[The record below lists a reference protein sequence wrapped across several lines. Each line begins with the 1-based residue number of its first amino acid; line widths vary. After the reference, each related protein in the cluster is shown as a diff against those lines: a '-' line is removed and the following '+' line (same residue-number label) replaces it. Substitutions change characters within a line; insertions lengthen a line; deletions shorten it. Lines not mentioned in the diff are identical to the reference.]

1 MTNKKLK
8 LAAMS
13 VALTACVAAQPM
25 AAHAVEGPDPAEDN
39 AAPQAEPVAES
50 STPAPVAEEGEK
62 QEKVGE
68 QEEFFPPPVN
78 EEAKSEEQAPAFGP
92 GTKTDDIIIDYK
104 PAEKPEEPGES
115 GKDGETDGSEG
126 SGETDETENPDGTY
140 VKGDVI
146 DNSKKDEATGKD
158 GKIGEATKEETPD
171 SSSST
176 TVVDPDAEVKKGDP
190 VVGKDEDGNT
200 TITTPTE
207 TTGTETTT
215 TTGTGKADSSTTIT
229 DTKKG
234 EEINLDDE
242 LGKDVRPDWKT
253 DKDAKL
259 GDYTVDKVEP
269 AKDGN
274 SKTLTLKKTSPTEEK
289 EMAAEDIAKLLDV
302 PEGGVE
308 KKEELDEEGNPKTTY
323 TLKKEEISTDENG
336 NTVTRVTYY
345 KITGNTVETTTE
357 TTLVLKVEKGTVDVN
372 NEDLT
377 TEIELPSI
385 TAKNTDET
393 KTDVIEI
400 SSEKLG
406 EMLQDEYYNNVT
418 GEYVYTENVDGKEY
432 TYKVKK
438 MEDSKPLTNAQ
449 LAERL
454 GEGFT
459 GDDNGVYYKGEKLT
473 FDQMEAV
480 RKTLSY
486 TVEVTEVTKTP
497 GQVEG
502 GQESIESAK
511 ETAKLEAIKAAL
523 TDAARNAGINVETDD
538 FKNQLNTIDPTG
550 KGQLNLSYTDADG
563 NVHTVTLRYNG
574 ATVSAPQ
581 PGTPDSSKDTE
592 TRKDV
597 TDNVITGT
605 AYVTGSNTWT
615 ESGSLNGTYVKP
627 GSGEL
632 PSLDGWTIASKDPE
646 KGTTTYKKEDTVTS
660 PDGTSTKITRTCT
673 ITESSASLSD
683 TEKEEIAWAELLNQ
697 HPEYK
702 NKDEL
707 KAAGYNINISSMDFS
722 GIKCVEWTIDEL
734 SESTKTDAK
743 DLNDKL
749 VIPGGKNWSI
759 DEKARTIT
767 VDGKTYDKVTK
778 TNDGYTCTVEDKNG
792 VKTTYTFTKQAGAP
806 LTPEEIQTALAGQYS
821 VSADSIRLNADG
833 KTATFTKGNET
844 ITVDYSTLSE
854 TLTVRKDVH
863 TSSSVTD
870 IIKDNKDLEK
880 AYDELWKQIQEIQSK
895 LLPGEEL
902 WIGNLEVTDK
912 TEKTDIIKYF
922 TTAISPE
929 NMSKD
934 ELIKAL
940 QEQERIAKNSTY
952 VANKGSDYEE
962 TKKNYYSGEKTD
974 EFKSFSKAPDGSKIE
989 VYWKLTWWGGYYYYT
1004 DANGQEVR
1012 VHSNTVHYE
1021 EQRDDIGHL
1030 DLASGSK
1037 LDLLPDKDDKV
1048 DQTDCVLVSK
1058 NLKLEWNYDAG
1069 NLVNGK
1075 GNQLVGLD
1083 SKISWDD
1090 EGGEG
1095 NGHYEYDRGTPNNC
1109 PDKSAYYKLTGTVAY
1124 DPIKENGSIK
1134 LYQGQRG
1141 DYWTPGIS
1149 AEDQAINA
1157 YLKATGSSKTAASLT
1172 KKERDAIVGTYVVQ
1186 IGTTG
1191 TNSTGESGYQVYLK
1205 SSELTAYGYM
1215 TRDANTCINST
1226 YKRQDGT
1233 WGYVGG
1239 YDLMISKLTQV
1250 SEGKVV
1256 GQTESTIKTITAPLS
1271 IRSSQDFANR
1281 LLELNK
1287 QTTTHKT
1294 SESATAYGE
1303 NTSGGFDGAYTQNKS
1318 ETVTGSGTGKGHYTT
1333 FTEVLK
1339 KLFTGSGSKEHDEG
1353 KVSYT
1358 YRTTDKVDTTPVS
1371 KETVTTTDAH
1381 VDYNYTSIETRTVT
1395 VNGEETV
1402 IVPPVTPPVDPDTPD
1417 GPVEDETP
1425 DEVMTPE
1432 TPELPAVQDAAPD
1445 EVVLPA
1451 EPELPAVQ
1459 DATAL
1464 PQTGVNWMAAL
1475 GMAFSGMLLTIA
1487 GAFASLKYKEKH

>member
-1 MTNKKLK
+1 M
-8 LAAMS
+8 
-13 VALTACVAAQPM
+13 
-25 AAHAVEGPDPAEDN
+25 
-39 AAPQAEPVAES
+39 
-50 STPAPVAEEGEK
+50 
-62 QEKVGE
+62 
-68 QEEFFPPPVN
+68 N

-92 GTKTDDIIIDYK
+92 GTKTDDITIDYK
-104 PAEKPEEPGES
+104 PAEKPEQPGKS
-115 GKDGETDGSEG
+115 GEDGEADGSEG

-158 GKIGEATKEETPD
+158 GKIGTATKEETPD

-234 EEINLDDE
+234 EEIDLDDE

-259 GDYTVDKVEP
+259 GGYTVDKVEP

-274 SKTLTLKKTSPTEEK
+274 SKTLTLKKTSEPETK
-289 EMAAEDIAKLLDV
+289 EMSAEDVAKLLDV
-302 PEGGVE
+302 PEDGVE
-308 KKEELDEEGNPKTTY
+308 KKTDDEGKTTY
-323 TLKKEEISTDENG
+323 ILKKEETSTDENG

-357 TTLVLKVEKGTVDVN
+357 TTLKLKVEKGTVDVD
-372 NEDLT
+372 EKDLT

-406 EMLQDEYYNNVT
+406 EMLKDEYYNNDT
-418 GEYVYTENVDGKEY
+418 GEYVYTETDANGKEY

-438 MEDSKPLTNAQ
+438 TEDTKPLTNKQ
-449 LAERL
+449 LADRL

-459 GDDNGVYYKGEKLT
+459 GDDNGVYYKGEKLNL
-473 FDQMEAV
+473 DQMEAV

-502 GQESIESAK
+502 GQESIKSAE

-523 TDAARNAGINVETDD
+523 TDAAKKTGINVDSED

-563 NVHTVTLRYNG
+563 NVHTVTLRYDG

-581 PGTPDSSKDTE
+581 PGSSDPSKDTE

-632 PSLDGWTIASKDPE
+632 PSFDGWTIASKDPE
-646 KGTTTYKKEDTVTS
+646 KGTTTYKKEETVTS

-722 GIKCVEWTIDEL
+722 GIKRVEWTIDTL
-734 SESTKTDAK
+734 SESTKTDTK

-759 DEKARTIT
+759 DENAGTIT
-767 VDGKTYDKVTK
+767 VDGNIYRNVTK
-778 TNDGYTCTVEDKNG
+778 TDDGYTCTVEDKNG

-902 WIGNLEVTDK
+902 WIGK
-912 TEKTDIIKYF
+912 TKIDSTTKKEDIIKYF
-922 TTAISPE
+922 TKAISPE

-989 VYWKLTWWGGYYYYT
+989 VYWKSTWLWYGYYYYT

-1012 VHSNTVHYE
+1012 VDNNTVHSE

-1037 LDLLPDKDDKV
+1037 LDLLPDEDGKV

-1075 GNQLVGLD
+1075 GNQPVGLD

-1090 EGGEG
+1090 EGGKG
-1095 NGHYEYDRGTPNNC
+1095 DGHYEYDRGNSNNC

-1149 AEDQAINA
+1149 AEDEAINA
-1157 YLKATGSSKTAASLT
+1157 YLKATGSNKTAASLT

-1239 YDLMISKLTQV
+1239 YDLMISELTQV

-1271 IRSSQDFANR
+1271 IRSSQDFAKR

-1287 QTTTHKT
+1287 QTTTTHKT
-1294 SESATAYGE
+1294 GEGATAYGE
-1303 NTSGGFDGAYTQNKS
+1303 NTSGDFDGTYTQKKS
-1318 ETVTGSGTGKGHYTT
+1318 ETVEGSGTGKGHYTT

-1339 KLFTGSGSKEHDEG
+1339 KIFSGSGSKEHDEG
-1353 KVSYT
+1353 SVSYT
-1358 YRTTDKVDTTPVS
+1358 HRTTDKVNTTPVS

-1381 VDYNYTSIETRTVT
+1381 VGYNYTSIETRTVT

-1402 IVPPVTPPVDPDTPD
+1402 IVPPVTPPET
-1417 GPVEDETP
+1417 PVEDETP
-1425 DEVMTPE
+1425 DEVVMTPE
-1432 TPELPAVQDAAPD
+1432 TPELPPVQDATPDAP
-1445 EVVLPA
+1445 VLPSDA
-1451 EPELPAVQ
+1451 VLPAVQ
-1459 DATAL
+1459 DAL

-1487 GAFASLKYKEKH
+1487 GAFASLRYKEKH

>member
-1 MTNKKLK
+1 MTNKNLK

-39 AAPQAEPVAES
+39 AAPQAEP
-50 STPAPVAEEGEK
+50 APVEGKTAEGEVEGEEEK
-62 QEKVGE
+62 QE
-68 QEEFFPPPVN
+68 EFVPPEN
-78 EEAKSEEQAPAFGP
+78 DEAKKDDQAPAFGP
-92 GTKTDDIIIDYK
+92 GTKTDDITIDYK
-104 PAEKPEEPGES
+104 PAEKPEEP
-115 GKDGETDGSEG
+115 
-126 SGETDETENPDGTY
+126 GETDETENPDGTY

-176 TVVDPDAEVKKGDP
+176 TVVDPDAEVKKGES

-207 TTGTETTT
+207 TTGTQTTT
-215 TTGTGKADSSTTIT
+215 TTGTGKADSETTIT
-229 DTKKG
+229 DTEKG
-234 EEINLDDE
+234 DKIDLNKE
-242 LGKDVRPDWKT
+242 LKNKDGEVDKPTWETKT
-253 DKDAKL
+253 DDKL
-259 GDYTVDKVEP
+259 GDYTVKEVEP
-269 AKDGN
+269 SEDGN
-274 SKTLTLKKTSPTEEK
+274 SKTLTLTKTDDSAPEK
-289 EMAAEDIAKLLDV
+289 EMSAEDIAKLLDV
-302 PEGGVE
+302 PEDGVE

-323 TLKKEEISTDENG
+323 TLKKEETSTDENG

-345 KITGNTVETTTE
+345 EITGNSVKTRTE
-357 TTLVLKVEKGTVDVN
+357 TTLKLKVEKGTVDVD
-372 NEDLT
+372 EKDLT

-406 EMLQDEYYNNVT
+406 EMLKDEYYNNDT
-418 GEYVYTENVDGKEY
+418 GEYVYTETDANGKEY

-438 MEDSKPLTNAQ
+438 TEDTKQLTNEQ
-449 LAERL
+449 LANRL

-459 GDDNGVYYKGEKLT
+459 ADANGVYYKGEKLN

-502 GQESIESAK
+502 GQESIKSAE

-563 NVHTVTLRYNG
+563 NVHTVTLRYDG

-581 PGTPDSSKDTE
+581 PGSSDPSKDTE

-605 AYVTGSNTWT
+605 AYVNGSNTWT

-627 GSGEL
+627 GSGKL
-632 PSLDGWTIASKDPE
+632 PSLDGWTVDINDPE
-646 KGTTTYKKEDTVTS
+646 KGTTIYKKEDTVTL
-660 PDGTSTKITRTCT
+660 PDGTITKITRTCT

-702 NKDEL
+702 SKDEL

-722 GIKCVEWTIDEL
+722 GIKRVEWTIDEL

-759 DEKARTIT
+759 DEKAGTIT

-870 IIKDNKDLEK
+870 IIKDDKDLEK

-895 LLPGEEL
+895 LQPGEEL

-952 VANKGSDYEE
+952 VANAGSKYEE
-962 TKKNYYSGEKTD
+962 TKKNYYSGET
-974 EFKSFSKAPDGSKIE
+974 ESKYYYQPWGGSKIE
-989 VYWKLTWWGGYYYYT
+989 VTPAGQPGWYYYT
-1004 DANGQEVR
+1004 NDKGEKEYVPWWDVERQDTRN
-1012 VHSNTVHYE
+1012 
-1021 EQRDDIGHL
+1021 DIGHL

-1037 LDLLPDKDDKV
+1037 LDLLPDKDGKV

-1058 NLKLEWNYDAG
+1058 DLKLEWNYDAG

-1075 GNQLVGLD
+1075 GNQTVGLD

-1090 EGGEG
+1090 EGGKG
-1095 NGHYEYDRGTPNNC
+1095 NGHYEYDRGDPNNN

-1134 LYQGQRG
+1134 LYQGG
-1141 DYWTPGIS
+1141 YDGWHWVS

-1157 YLKATGSSKTAASLT
+1157 YLKATGSNKTAANLS
-1172 KKERDAIVGTYVVQ
+1172 KKERDAIVGTYVVK
-1186 IGTTG
+1186 IGTTD

-1205 SSELTAYGYM
+1205 TSELTAYGYM

-1303 NTSGGFDGAYTQNKS
+1303 NTSGGFNGAYTQDKS

-1339 KLFTGSGSKEHDEG
+1339 KLFSGKGETSYDTGS
-1353 KVSYT
+1353 VSYS
-1358 YRTTDKVDTTPVS
+1358 YRTTDKVNTTPVS

-1402 IVPPVTPPVDPDTPD
+1402 IVPPVTPPET
-1417 GPVEDETP
+1417 PVEDETP
-1425 DEVMTPE
+1425 DEVVTPE
-1432 TPELPAVQDAAPD
+1432 TPELPP
-1445 EVVLPA
+1445 
-1451 EPELPAVQ
+1451 VQ
-1459 DATAL
+1459 DATPDDAETPVNPENPSNPPVQDATPDSTVAAL
-1464 PQTGVNWMAAL
+1464 PKTGVNWFTALAMAL
-1475 GMAFSGMLLTIA
+1475 SGMALTVA
-1487 GAFASLKYKEKH
+1487 GAFTSLFAKSKH

>member
-1 MTNKKLK
+1 M
-8 LAAMS
+8 
-13 VALTACVAAQPM
+13 
-25 AAHAVEGPDPAEDN
+25 
-39 AAPQAEPVAES
+39 
-50 STPAPVAEEGEK
+50 
-62 QEKVGE
+62 
-68 QEEFFPPPVN
+68 N
-78 EEAKSEEQAPAFGP
+78 EEAKKDDQAPAFGP
-92 GTKTDDIIIDYK
+92 GTKTNDIIIDYK
-104 PAEKPEEPGES
+104 PAEKPEEPGKS
-115 GKDGETDGSEG
+115 GEDGETDGSEG

-146 DNSKKDEATGKD
+146 DNSKKDEA
-158 GKIGEATKEETPD
+158 
-171 SSSST
+171 
-176 TVVDPDAEVKKGDP
+176 
-190 VVGKDEDGNT
+190 
-200 TITTPTE
+200 
-207 TTGTETTT
+207 TGTETTT

-269 AKDGN
+269 AEDGN
-274 SKTLTLKKTSPTEEK
+274 SKELTLKKTSEPETK
-289 EMAAEDIAKLLDV
+289 EMSAEDVAKLLDV

-308 KKEELDEEGNPKTTY
+308 KKTDNEGNTTY
-323 TLKKEEISTDENG
+323 TLKKEETSTDENG

-345 KITGNTVETTTE
+345 EITGNTVKTTTE
-357 TTLVLKVEKGTVDVN
+357 TTLKLKVEKGTVDVDDK
-372 NEDLT
+372 DLT
-377 TEIELPSI
+377 TKVELPSI

-406 EMLQDEYYNNVT
+406 EMLKDEYYNNVT

-438 MEDSKPLTNAQ
+438 TENTKPLTHAQ
-449 LAERL
+449 LADRL

-459 GDDNGVYYKGEKLT
+459 GDDNGVYYKGEKLNL
-473 FDQMEAV
+473 DQMEAV

-502 GQESIESAK
+502 GQESIKSAE

-523 TDAARNAGINVETDD
+523 TDAAKKTGINVDSED

-574 ATVSAPQ
+574 ATVSTDL
-581 PGTPDSSKDTE
+581 GTPDSSKDTE
-592 TRKDV
+592 TREDVKDYTV
-597 TDNVITGT
+597 TGT

-615 ESGSLNGTYVKP
+615 ESDSLNGTYVKP

-646 KGTTTYKKEDTVTS
+646 KGTTTYKKEETVTS

-683 TEKEEIAWAELLNQ
+683 AEKEEIAWKELQ
-697 HPEYK
+697 
-702 NKDEL
+702 NKTGKD
-707 KAAGYNINISSMDFS
+707 KATLLQEGYSIDIGSMDFS
-722 GIKCVEWTIDEL
+722 GIKRVEWTIDTL
-734 SESTKTDAK
+734 SESTKTDTK

-767 VDGKTYDKVTK
+767 VDGKTYDNVTK

-806 LTPEEIQTALAGQYS
+806 LTPDEIQTALAGQYS

-833 KTATFTKGNET
+833 KTATFTKGDET

-863 TSSSVTD
+863 TSSSVTG
-870 IIKDNKDLEK
+870 IIKDDKDLEK

-895 LLPGEEL
+895 LQPGEEL
-902 WIGNLEVTDK
+902 RIGETKIDSTTK
-912 TEKTDIIKYF
+912 KEDIIKYF
-922 TTAISPE
+922 TKAISPD

-962 TKKNYYSGEKTD
+962 TKKNYYSGEKTG
-974 EFKSFSKAPDGSKIE
+974 EFKYFSKAPDGSKIE
-989 VYWKLTWWGGYYYYT
+989 VYWKSTWGWNGYYYYT
-1004 DANGQEVR
+1004 DANGHEVR
-1012 VHSNTVHYE
+1012 VDSNTVHSE

-1037 LDLLPDKDDKV
+1037 LDLLPDEDGKV
-1048 DQTDCVLVSK
+1048 NQTDCVLVSK

-1069 NLVNGK
+1069 KLVNGK
-1075 GNQLVGLD
+1075 DNQTVGLD

-1095 NGHYEYDRGTPNNC
+1095 SGHYEYDRGNRNNN

-1124 DPIKENGSIK
+1124 DPIKDKDGSIK
-1134 LYQGQRG
+1134 LYQGQWG
-1141 DYWTPGIS
+1141 DYWNPGIS
-1149 AEDQAINA
+1149 AEDEAINA
-1157 YLKATGSSKTAASLT
+1157 YLKATGSSKTYRDLT
-1172 KKERDAIVGTYVVQ
+1172 TKERNAIVGTYVVK

-1215 TRDANTCINST
+1215 SRDANTCINST

-1239 YDLMISKLTQV
+1239 YDLMISELTQV

-1271 IRSSQDFANR
+1271 IRSSQDFAKR

-1287 QTTTHKT
+1287 QTTTTHKT
-1294 SESATAYGE
+1294 GEGATAYGE
-1303 NTSGGFDGAYTQNKS
+1303 NTSGDFDGTYTQKKS
-1318 ETVTGSGTGKGHYTT
+1318 ETVEGSGTGKGHYTT

-1339 KLFTGSGSKEHDEG
+1339 KIFSGSGSKEHDEG
-1353 KVSYT
+1353 SVSYT
-1358 YRTTDKVDTTPVS
+1358 HRTTDKVNTTPVS

-1381 VDYNYTSIETRTVT
+1381 VGYNYTSIETRKVT

-1425 DEVMTPE
+1425 DEVVTPE
-1432 TPELPAVQDAAPD
+1432 TPELPPVQDATPDAP
-1445 EVVLPA
+1445 VLPSDA
-1451 EPELPAVQ
+1451 VLPAVQ
-1459 DATAL
+1459 DAL

>member
-1 MTNKKLK
+1 M
-8 LAAMS
+8 
-13 VALTACVAAQPM
+13 
-25 AAHAVEGPDPAEDN
+25 
-39 AAPQAEPVAES
+39 
-50 STPAPVAEEGEK
+50 
-62 QEKVGE
+62 
-68 QEEFFPPPVN
+68 N

-92 GTKTDDIIIDYK
+92 GTKTDDITIDYK
-104 PAEKPEEPGES
+104 PAAKPEEPGE
-115 GKDGETDGSEG
+115 
-126 SGETDETENPDGTY
+126 TDEPETPGDTHL
-140 VKGDVI
+140 KGDVI

-176 TVVDPDAEVKKGDP
+176 TVVDPDAEVKKGES

-234 EEINLDDE
+234 EEIDLDDE
-242 LGKDVRPDWKT
+242 LGKDVRPDWET

-259 GDYTVDKVEP
+259 GGYTVDKVEP

-302 PEGGVE
+302 PEDGLE
-308 KKEELDEEGNPKTTY
+308 KKTDDEGNTTY
-323 TLKKEEISTDENG
+323 TLKKEETSTDENG

-345 KITGNTVETTTE
+345 EITGNSVKTRTE
-357 TTLVLKVEKGTVDVN
+357 TTLVLKVEKGTVDVDDK
-372 NEDLT
+372 DLT
-377 TEIELPSI
+377 TKVELPSI

-406 EMLQDEYYNNVT
+406 EMLKDEYYNNVT

-438 MEDSKPLTNAQ
+438 TENTKPLTHAQ
-449 LAERL
+449 LADRL

-459 GDDNGVYYKGEKLT
+459 GDDNGVYYKGEKLNL
-473 FDQMEAV
+473 DQMEAV

-502 GQESIESAK
+502 GQASIDKANND
-511 ETAKLEAIKAAL
+511 AKLEAIKAAL
-523 TDAARNAGINVETDD
+523 TDAAKKTGINVDSED

-574 ATVSAPQ
+574 ATVSTDL
-581 PGTPDSSKDTE
+581 GTPDSSKDTE
-592 TRKDV
+592 TREDVKDYTV
-597 TDNVITGT
+597 TGT

-615 ESGSLNGTYVKP
+615 ESDSLNGTYVKP

-646 KGTTTYKKEDTVTS
+646 KGTTTYKKEETVTS

-683 TEKEEIAWAELLNQ
+683 AEKEEIAWKELQ
-697 HPEYK
+697 
-702 NKDEL
+702 NKTGKD
-707 KAAGYNINISSMDFS
+707 KATLLQEGYSIDIGSMDFS
-722 GIKCVEWTIDEL
+722 GIKRVEWTIDTL
-734 SESTKTDAK
+734 SESTKTDTK

-759 DEKARTIT
+759 DENAGTIT
-767 VDGKTYDKVTK
+767 VDGNIYRNVTK
-778 TNDGYTCTVEDKNG
+778 TDDGYTCTVEDKNG
-792 VKTTYTFTKQAGAP
+792 VKTTYTFTKKAGAP

-833 KTATFTKGNET
+833 KTATFTKGDET

-863 TSSSVTD
+863 TSSSVTG
-870 IIKDNKDLEK
+870 IIKDDKDLEK

-895 LLPGEEL
+895 LQPGEEL
-902 WIGNLEVTDK
+902 RIGETKIDSTTK
-912 TEKTDIIKYF
+912 KEDIIKYF
-922 TTAISPE
+922 TKAISPD

-962 TKKNYYSGEKTD
+962 TKKNYYSGEKTG
-974 EFKSFSKAPDGSKIE
+974 EFKYFSKAPDGSKIE
-989 VYWKLTWWGGYYYYT
+989 VYWKSTWGWNGYYYYT

-1012 VHSNTVHYE
+1012 VHSNTVHSE

-1037 LDLLPDKDDKV
+1037 LDLLPDEDGKV
-1048 DQTDCVLVSK
+1048 NQTDCVLVSK

-1069 NLVNGK
+1069 KLVNGK
-1075 GNQLVGLD
+1075 DNQTVGLD

-1095 NGHYEYDRGTPNNC
+1095 SGHYEYDRGNRNNN

-1149 AEDQAINA
+1149 AEDEAINA
-1157 YLKATGSSKTAASLT
+1157 YLKATGSNKTAASLT

-1239 YDLMISKLTQV
+1239 YDLMISELTQV

-1271 IRSSQDFANR
+1271 IRSSQDFAKR

-1287 QTTTHKT
+1287 QTTTTHKT
-1294 SESATAYGE
+1294 GEGATAYGE
-1303 NTSGGFDGAYTQNKS
+1303 NTSGDFDGTYTQKKS
-1318 ETVTGSGTGKGHYTT
+1318 ETVEGSGTGKGHYTT

-1339 KLFTGSGSKEHDEG
+1339 KIFSGSGSKEHDEG
-1353 KVSYT
+1353 SVSYT
-1358 YRTTDKVDTTPVS
+1358 HRTTDKVNTTPVS

-1381 VDYNYTSIETRTVT
+1381 VGYNYTSIETRTVT

-1402 IVPPVTPPVDPDTPD
+1402 IVPPVTPPET
-1417 GPVEDETP
+1417 PVEDETP
-1425 DEVMTPE
+1425 DEVVTPE
-1432 TPELPAVQDAAPD
+1432 TPKLPPVQDATPDAPVLPSDAVLPAVQD
-1445 EVVLPA
+1445 
-1451 EPELPAVQ
+1451 
-1459 DATAL
+1459 AL

>member
-25 AAHAVEGPDPAEDN
+25 AAHAVEGPDSVEDN
-39 AAPQAEPVAES
+39 AAPQAEP
-50 STPAPVAEEGEK
+50 APVEGKTAEGEVEGEEGK
-62 QEKVGE
+62 
-68 QEEFFPPPVN
+68 QEEFVPPVN
-78 EEAKSEEQAPAFGP
+78 DEAKKDDQAPAFGP
-92 GTKTDDIIIDYK
+92 DTKTDDIIIDYK
-104 PAEKPEEPGES
+104 PAEKPEEPGKS
-115 GKDGETDGSEG
+115 GEDGEADGSEG

-190 VVGKDEDGNT
+190 VVGKDEDGNP

-207 TTGTETTT
+207 TTGTQTTT

-253 DKDAKL
+253 DKDATL
-259 GDYTVDKVEP
+259 GDYTVKEVEP
-269 AKDGN
+269 SEDGN
-274 SKTLTLKKTSPTEEK
+274 SKTLTLKKTSPTEKK

-302 PEGGVE
+302 PEDGVE
-308 KKEELDEEGNPKTTY
+308 KKTDDEGKTTY
-323 TLKKEEISTDENG
+323 ILKKEETSTDENG

-345 KITGNTVETTTE
+345 EITGNTVETTTE
-357 TTLVLKVEKGTVDVN
+357 TTLKLKVEKGTVDVD

-377 TEIELPSI
+377 TEIKLPSI

-406 EMLQDEYYNNVT
+406 EMLKDEYYNNDT
-418 GEYVYTENVDGKEY
+418 GEYVYTETDANGKEY

-438 MEDSKPLTNAQ
+438 AEDTKQLTNEQ
-449 LAERL
+449 LANRL

-459 GDDNGVYYKGEKLT
+459 ADDNGVYYKGEKLT
-473 FDQMEAV
+473 FDQMKAV

-538 FKNQLNTIDPTG
+538 FKNRLNTIDPTG

-563 NVHTVTLRYNG
+563 NVHTVTLRYDG

-581 PGTPDSSKDTE
+581 PGSSDPSKDTE

-605 AYVTGSNTWT
+605 AYVNGSNTWT

-646 KGTTTYKKEDTVTS
+646 KGTTTYKKEETVTS

-673 ITESSASLSD
+673 ITESSAPLSD
-683 TEKEEIAWAELLNQ
+683 TEKEEIAWKALQ
-697 HPEYK
+697 
-702 NKDEL
+702 NKTGKD
-707 KAAGYNINISSMDFS
+707 KATLIQEGYSIDIGSMDFS
-722 GIKCVEWTIDEL
+722 GIKRVEWTIDEL
-734 SESTKTDAK
+734 SESTKKDAK
-743 DLNDKL
+743 DLHDKL

-759 DEKARTIT
+759 DEKAGTIT

-821 VSADSIRLNADG
+821 VSADSIQLNAAD

-870 IIKDNKDLEK
+870 IIKDNKDLEE
-880 AYDELWKQIQEIQSK
+880 AYDALWKQIQEIRSK
-895 LLPGEEL
+895 LQPGEEL
-902 WIGNLEVTDK
+902 WIGK
-912 TEKTDIIKYF
+912 TKIDSTTKKEDIIKYF
-922 TTAISPE
+922 TKAISPE

-940 QEQERIAKNSTY
+940 QEQERIAKSSTY

-974 EFKSFSKAPDGSKIE
+974 EFKHFSKAPDGSKIE
-989 VYWKLTWWGGYYYYT
+989 VYWKSTWLWYGYYYYT

-1012 VHSNTVHYE
+1012 VDNNTVHSE

-1037 LDLLPDKDDKV
+1037 LDLLPDKDGKV

-1069 NLVNGK
+1069 KLVNGK
-1075 GNQLVGLD
+1075 DNQTVGLD

-1095 NGHYEYDRGTPNNC
+1095 SGHYEYDRGNRNNN

-1124 DPIKENGSIK
+1124 DPIKDKDGSIK
-1134 LYQGQRG
+1134 LYQGQWG
-1141 DYWTPGIS
+1141 DYWNPGIS
-1149 AEDQAINA
+1149 AEDEAINA
-1157 YLKATGSSKTAASLT
+1157 YLKATGSSKTYRDLT
-1172 KKERDAIVGTYVVQ
+1172 TKERNAIVGTYVVK
-1186 IGTTG
+1186 IGTTD

-1205 SSELTAYGYM
+1205 TSELTAYGYM
-1215 TRDANTCINST
+1215 SRDANTCINST
-1226 YKRQDGT
+1226 YKRQTNSWD
-1233 WGYVGG
+1233 YVGG

-1294 SESATAYGE
+1294 SERATAYGE
-1303 NTSGGFDGAYTQNKS
+1303 NTSGGFNGAYTQDKS

-1339 KLFTGSGSKEHDEG
+1339 KLFSGKGDTSYDTGS
-1353 KVSYT
+1353 VSYT
-1358 YRTTDKVDTTPVS
+1358 HRTTDHVDTTPVS

-1395 VNGEETV
+1395 VDGEETV
-1402 IVPPVTPPVDPDTPD
+1402 IVPPVDPDTPD

-1425 DEVMTPE
+1425 DEVVTPE

>member
-25 AAHAVEGPDPAEDN
+25 AAHAVEGPDSVEDN

-68 QEEFFPPPVN
+68 QEEFTPPRVN

-92 GTKTDDIIIDYK
+92 GTKTDDITIDYK
-104 PAEKPEEPGES
+104 PAAKPEEPGKS
-115 GKDGETDGSEG
+115 GEDGEADGSEG

-242 LGKDVRPDWKT
+242 LGQDVRPDWKT
-253 DKDAKL
+253 DKDDKL
-259 GDYTVDKVEP
+259 GGYTVDKVEP
-269 AKDGN
+269 AEDGN
-274 SKTLTLKKTSPTEEK
+274 SKELTLKKTSEPETK
-289 EMAAEDIAKLLDV
+289 EMSAEDVAKLLDV

-345 KITGNTVETTTE
+345 KVNGNTVTTTTE
-357 TTLVLKVEKGTVDVN
+357 TTLVLKVEKGTVDVDN
-372 NEDLT
+372 KDLT
-377 TEIELPSI
+377 TKVELPSI

-418 GEYVYTENVDGKEY
+418 GEYVYTETDANGKEY

-438 MEDSKPLTNAQ
+438 TEDTKPLTNKQ
-449 LAERL
+449 LADRL

-459 GDDNGVYYKGEKLT
+459 GDDNGVYYKGEKLNL
-473 FDQMEAV
+473 DQMEAV

-502 GQESIESAK
+502 GQESIKSAE

-538 FKNQLNTIDPTG
+538 FKNQLNTIDSTG

-563 NVHTVTLRYNG
+563 NVHTVTLRYDG

-581 PGTPDSSKDTE
+581 PGSSDPSKDTE

-627 GSGEL
+627 GSGKL
-632 PSLDGWTIASKDPE
+632 PSLDGWTVDINDPE
-646 KGTTTYKKEDTVTS
+646 KGTTIYKKEDTVTL

-722 GIKCVEWTIDEL
+722 GIKRVEWTIDEL

-759 DEKARTIT
+759 DEKAGTIT

-833 KTATFTKGNET
+833 KTATFTKGDET

-940 QEQERIAKNSTY
+940 QEQERIAKSSTY

-989 VYWKLTWWGGYYYYT
+989 VYWKWTRWGGYYYYT

-1012 VHSNTVHYE
+1012 VHSNTVHSE

-1037 LDLLPDKDDKV
+1037 LDLLPDKDGNV

-1058 NLKLEWNYDAG
+1058 DLKLEWNYDAG
-1069 NLVNGK
+1069 KLVNGK
-1075 GNQLVGLD
+1075 DNQTVGLD

-1090 EGGEG
+1090 EGGKG
-1095 NGHYEYDRGTPNNC
+1095 NGHYEYDRGNPNNC

-1124 DPIKENGSIK
+1124 DPIKENGNIK
-1134 LYQGQRG
+1134 LYQGG
-1141 DYWTPGIS
+1141 FDDYWYWVS

-1157 YLKATGSSKTAASLT
+1157 YLKATGSNKTAASLT
-1172 KKERDAIVGTYVVQ
+1172 KKERDAIVGTYVVK

-1205 SSELTAYGYM
+1205 TSELTAYGYM

-1303 NTSGGFDGAYTQNKS
+1303 NTSGGFNGAYTQDKS

-1339 KLFTGSGSKEHDEG
+1339 KLFSGKGETSYDTGS
-1353 KVSYT
+1353 VSYS
-1358 YRTTDKVDTTPVS
+1358 YRTTDKVNTTPVS

-1402 IVPPVTPPVDPDTPD
+1402 IVPPVTPPET
-1417 GPVEDETP
+1417 PVEDETP
-1425 DEVMTPE
+1425 DEVVTPE
-1432 TPELPAVQDAAPD
+1432 TPELPPVQDATPDDAAP
-1445 EVVLPA
+1445 ETPVLPSDA
-1451 EPELPAVQ
+1451 VLPAVQ
-1459 DATAL
+1459 DAL

>member
-25 AAHAVEGPDPAEDN
+25 AAHAVEGPDSVEDN

-62 QEKVGE
+62 QEEAGE
-68 QEEFFPPPVN
+68 QEEFTPPRMN
-78 EEAKSEEQAPAFGP
+78 EEAKKDDQAPAFGP
-92 GTKTDDIIIDYK
+92 GTKTDDITIDYK
-104 PAEKPEEPGES
+104 PAEKPEEPGE
-115 GKDGETDGSEG
+115 
-126 SGETDETENPDGTY
+126 TDEPETPGDTHL
-140 VKGDVI
+140 KGDVI

-158 GKIGEATKEETPD
+158 GKIGTATKEETPD

-259 GDYTVDKVEP
+259 GGYTVDKVEP
-269 AKDGN
+269 AEDGN
-274 SKTLTLKKTSPTEEK
+274 SKELTLKKTSPTEEK

-308 KKEELDEEGNPKTTY
+308 KKTDDEGNTTY
-323 TLKKEEISTDENG
+323 TLKKEETSTDENG

-345 KITGNTVETTTE
+345 EITGNSVKTTTE
-357 TTLVLKVEKGTVDVN
+357 TTLKLKVEKGTETKKDQ
-372 NEDLT
+372 DLS
-377 TEIELPSI
+377 TEAELPDSI
-385 TAKNTDET
+385 TVKNGKSELKVSKDILEKALDNGGTYTDTDKNITYTVT
-393 KTDVIEI
+393 KKEE
-400 SSEKLG
+400 SSTKLSN
-406 EMLQDEYYNNVT
+406 E
-418 GEYVYTENVDGKEY
+418 
-432 TYKVKK
+432 
-438 MEDSKPLTNAQ
+438 Q
-449 LAERL
+449 LAKRL
-454 GEGFT
+454 GDGFT
-459 GDDNGVYYKGEKLT
+459 YNAADDSISYKGEKLT
-473 FDQMEAV
+473 ISQNDV
-480 RKTLSY
+480 YRKLLSY
-486 TVEVTEVTKTP
+486 DVTVTETIKNE

-502 GQESIESAK
+502 GQASIDKANND
-511 ETAKLEAIKAAL
+511 AKLEAIKAAL
-523 TDAARNAGINVETDD
+523 TDAAKKTGINVDSED

-563 NVHTVTLRYNG
+563 NVHTVTLCYDG
-574 ATVSAPQ
+574 ATVSAPE
-581 PGTPDSSKDTE
+581 PGSSDPSKNTE
-592 TRKDV
+592 TREDIKDYTV
-597 TDNVITGT
+597 TGT

-632 PSLDGWTIASKDPE
+632 PSLEGWTFDGIDTE
-646 KGTTTYKKEDTVTS
+646 KGTTTYKKEETVTS

-673 ITESSASLSD
+673 IKESSASLTD
-683 TEKEEIAWAELLNQ
+683 AEKEEIAWKELQ
-697 HPEYK
+697 
-702 NKDEL
+702 NKSGKD
-707 KAAGYNINISSMDFS
+707 KATLLQEGYSIDIGSMDFS
-722 GIKCVEWTIDEL
+722 GIKRVEWTIDTL
-734 SESTKTDAK
+734 SESTKTDTK

-759 DEKARTIT
+759 DENAGTIT
-767 VDGKTYDKVTK
+767 VDGNIYRNVTK
-778 TNDGYTCTVEDKNG
+778 TDDGYTCTVEDKNG
-792 VKTTYTFTKQAGAP
+792 VKTTYTFTKKAGAP

-833 KTATFTKGNET
+833 KTATFTKGDET

-863 TSSSVTD
+863 TSSSVTG
-870 IIKDNKDLEK
+870 IIKDDKDLEK

-895 LLPGEEL
+895 LQPGEEL
-902 WIGNLEVTDK
+902 WIGK
-912 TEKTDIIKYF
+912 TKIDSTTQKEDIIKYF
-922 TTAISPE
+922 TKAISPE

-940 QEQERIAKNSTY
+940 QEQERIAKSSTY

-962 TKKNYYSGEKTD
+962 TKKNYYSGEKTG
-974 EFKSFSKAPDGSKIE
+974 EFKYFSKAPDGSKIE
-989 VYWKLTWWGGYYYYT
+989 VYWKSTWGWNGYYYYT
-1004 DANGQEVR
+1004 DANGHEVR
-1012 VHSNTVHYE
+1012 VDSNTVHSE
-1021 EQRDDIGHL
+1021 EQRDDIKHL

-1037 LDLLPDKDDKV
+1037 LDLLPDKDGKV

-1069 NLVNGK
+1069 KLVNGK
-1075 GNQLVGLD
+1075 DNQTVGLD

-1095 NGHYEYDRGTPNNC
+1095 SGHYEYDRGNRNNN

-1124 DPIKENGSIK
+1124 DPIKDKDGSIK
-1134 LYQGQRG
+1134 LYQGQWG
-1141 DYWTPGIS
+1141 DYWNPGIS
-1149 AEDQAINA
+1149 AEDEAINA
-1157 YLKATGSSKTAASLT
+1157 YLKATGSSKTYRDLT
-1172 KKERDAIVGTYVVQ
+1172 TKERNAIVGTYVVK

-1215 TRDANTCINST
+1215 SRDANTCINST

-1239 YDLMISKLTQV
+1239 YDLMISELTQV
-1250 SEGKVV
+1250 SEGKVI

-1271 IRSSQDFANR
+1271 IRSSQDFAKR

-1287 QTTTHKT
+1287 QTTTTHKT
-1294 SESATAYGE
+1294 GEGATAYGE
-1303 NTSGGFDGAYTQNKS
+1303 NTSGDFDGAYTQKKS
-1318 ETVTGSGTGKGHYTT
+1318 ETVEGSGTGKGHYTT

-1339 KLFTGSGSKEHDEG
+1339 KIFSGSGSKEHDEG
-1353 KVSYT
+1353 SVSYT
-1358 YRTTDKVDTTPVS
+1358 HRTTDKVNTTPVS

-1402 IVPPVTPPVDPDTPD
+1402 IVPPVTPPET
-1417 GPVEDETP
+1417 PVEDETP
-1425 DEVMTPE
+1425 DEVVTPE
-1432 TPELPAVQDAAPD
+1432 TPELPPVQDATPDAP
-1445 EVVLPA
+1445 VLPSDA
-1451 EPELPAVQ
+1451 VLPAVQ
-1459 DATAL
+1459 DAL

>member
-25 AAHAVEGPDPAEDN
+25 AAHAVEGPDSVEDN
-39 AAPQAEPVAES
+39 AAPQAEPVVES

-68 QEEFFPPPVN
+68 QEEFTPPVN

-92 GTKTDDIIIDYK
+92 GIKTDDITIDYK
-104 PAEKPEEPGES
+104 PAAKPEEPGE
-115 GKDGETDGSEG
+115 
-126 SGETDETENPDGTY
+126 TDEPETPGDTHL
-140 VKGDVI
+140 KGDVI
-146 DNSKKDEATGKD
+146 DNSKKDEATGED
-158 GKIGEATKEETPD
+158 GKIGTATKEETPD

-269 AKDGN
+269 AEDGN
-274 SKTLTLKKTSPTEEK
+274 SKELTLKKTSPTEEK

-308 KKEELDEEGNPKTTY
+308 KKTDNEGNTTY
-323 TLKKEEISTDENG
+323 TLKKEETSTDENG

-345 KITGNTVETTTE
+345 EITGNSVKTRTE
-357 TTLVLKVEKGTVDVN
+357 TTLKLKVEKGTVDVD
-372 NEDLT
+372 EKDLT
-377 TEIELPSI
+377 TKVELPSI

-406 EMLQDEYYNNVT
+406 EMLKDEYYNNVT

-438 MEDSKPLTNAQ
+438 TENTKPLTNEQ
-449 LAERL
+449 LANRL

-459 GDDNGVYYKGEKLT
+459 ADANGVYYKGEKLNL
-473 FDQMEAV
+473 DQMEAV

-486 TVEVTEVTKTP
+486 TVAVTEITKNE

-502 GQESIESAK
+502 GQESIKSAE

-523 TDAARNAGINVETDD
+523 TDAAKKTGINVDSED

-550 KGQLNLSYTDADG
+550 KGQLNLSYTDVDG
-563 NVHTVTLRYNG
+563 NVHTVTLRYDG

-581 PGTPDSSKDTE
+581 PGSSDPSKNTE
-592 TRKDV
+592 TREDVKDNTV
-597 TDNVITGT
+597 TGT

-627 GSGEL
+627 GSGKL

-646 KGTTTYKKEDTVTS
+646 KGTTTYKKEETVTS

-673 ITESSASLSD
+673 ITESSASLTD
-683 TEKEEIAWAELLNQ
+683 TEKEEIAWKELQ
-697 HPEYK
+697 
-702 NKDEL
+702 NKTGKD
-707 KAAGYNINISSMDFS
+707 KATLLQEGYSIDIGSMDFS
-722 GIKCVEWTIDEL
+722 GIKRVEWTIDTL
-734 SESTKTDAK
+734 SESTKTDTK

-759 DEKARTIT
+759 DENAGTIT
-767 VDGKTYDKVTK
+767 VDGNIYRNVTK

-792 VKTTYTFTKQAGAP
+792 VKTTYTFTKKAGAP

-833 KTATFTKGNET
+833 KTATFTKGDET

-863 TSSSVTD
+863 TSSSVTG
-870 IIKDNKDLEK
+870 IIKDDKDLEK

-895 LLPGEEL
+895 LQPGEEL
-902 WIGNLEVTDK
+902 RIGETKIDSTTK
-912 TEKTDIIKYF
+912 KEDIIKYF
-922 TTAISPE
+922 TKAISPD

-940 QEQERIAKNSTY
+940 QEQERIAKSSTY

-962 TKKNYYSGEKTD
+962 TKKNYYSGEKTG
-974 EFKSFSKAPDGSKIE
+974 EFKYFSKAPDGSKIE
-989 VYWKLTWWGGYYYYT
+989 VYWKSTWGWNGYYYYT

-1012 VHSNTVHYE
+1012 VHSNTVHSE

-1037 LDLLPDKDDKV
+1037 LDLLPDEDGKV
-1048 DQTDCVLVSK
+1048 NQTDCVLVSK

-1075 GNQLVGLD
+1075 GNQTVGLD

-1090 EGGEG
+1090 EGGKG
-1095 NGHYEYDRGTPNNC
+1095 SGHYEYDRGDPNKN

-1134 LYQGQRG
+1134 LYQGG
-1141 DYWTPGIS
+1141 YDGWHWVS

-1157 YLKATGSSKTAASLT
+1157 YLKETGSNKTAASLT
-1172 KKERDAIVGTYVVQ
+1172 KKERDAIVGTYVVK

-1239 YDLMISKLTQV
+1239 YDLMISELTQV
-1250 SEGKVV
+1250 REGKVV

-1271 IRSSQDFANR
+1271 IRSSQDFAKR

-1287 QTTTHKT
+1287 QTTTTHKT
-1294 SESATAYGE
+1294 GEGATAYGE
-1303 NTSGGFDGAYTQNKS
+1303 NTSGGFDGTYTQKKS
-1318 ETVTGSGTGKGHYTT
+1318 ETVEGSGTGKGHYTT

-1339 KLFTGSGSKEHDEG
+1339 KIFSGSGSKEHDEG
-1353 KVSYT
+1353 SVSYT
-1358 YRTTDKVDTTPVS
+1358 HRTTDKVNTTPVS

-1381 VDYNYTSIETRTVT
+1381 VGYNYTSIETRTVT

-1402 IVPPVTPPVDPDTPD
+1402 IVPPVTPPET
-1417 GPVEDETP
+1417 PVEDETP
-1425 DEVMTPE
+1425 DEVVTPE
-1432 TPELPAVQDAAPD
+1432 TPELPPVQDATPDAP
-1445 EVVLPA
+1445 VLPSDA
-1451 EPELPAVQ
+1451 VLPAVQ
-1459 DATAL
+1459 DAL

>member
-1 MTNKKLK
+1 M
-8 LAAMS
+8 
-13 VALTACVAAQPM
+13 
-25 AAHAVEGPDPAEDN
+25 
-39 AAPQAEPVAES
+39 
-50 STPAPVAEEGEK
+50 
-62 QEKVGE
+62 
-68 QEEFFPPPVN
+68 N

-92 GTKTDDIIIDYK
+92 GIKTDDITIDYK

-126 SGETDETENPDGTY
+126 SGETEETENPDGTY

-207 TTGTETTT
+207 TTGTQTTT

-259 GDYTVDKVEP
+259 GGYTVDKVEP
-269 AKDGN
+269 AEDGN
-274 SKTLTLKKTSPTEEK
+274 SKELTLKKTSPTEEK

-308 KKEELDEEGNPKTTY
+308 KKTDDEGNTTY
-323 TLKKEEISTDENG
+323 TLKKEETSTDENG

-357 TTLVLKVEKGTVDVN
+357 TTLVLKVEKGTVDVDDK
-372 NEDLT
+372 DLT
-377 TEIELPSI
+377 TKVELPSI

-406 EMLQDEYYNNVT
+406 EMLKDEYYNNVT

-438 MEDSKPLTNAQ
+438 TENTKPLTHAQ
-449 LAERL
+449 LADRL

-459 GDDNGVYYKGEKLT
+459 GDDNGVYYKGEKLNL
-473 FDQMEAV
+473 DQMEAV

-502 GQESIESAK
+502 GQESIKSAE

-523 TDAARNAGINVETDD
+523 TDAAKKTGINVDSED

-563 NVHTVTLRYNG
+563 NVHTVTLRYDG

-581 PGTPDSSKDTE
+581 PGSSDPSKDTE

-632 PSLDGWTIASKDPE
+632 PSFDGWTIASKDPE
-646 KGTTTYKKEDTVTS
+646 KGTTTYKKEETVTS

-722 GIKCVEWTIDEL
+722 GIKRVEWTIAEL

-759 DEKARTIT
+759 DENAGTIT
-767 VDGKTYDKVTK
+767 VDGNIYRNVTK
-778 TNDGYTCTVEDKNG
+778 TDDGYTCTVEDKNG

-863 TSSSVTD
+863 TSSSVTG
-870 IIKDNKDLEK
+870 IIKDDKDLEK

-902 WIGNLEVTDK
+902 WIGK
-912 TEKTDIIKYF
+912 TKIDSTTKKEDIIKYF
-922 TTAISPE
+922 TKAISPE

-989 VYWKLTWWGGYYYYT
+989 VYWKSTWLWYGYYYYT

-1012 VHSNTVHYE
+1012 VDNNTVHYE

-1037 LDLLPDKDDKV
+1037 LDLLPDKDGKV

-1075 GNQLVGLD
+1075 GNQPVGLD

-1090 EGGEG
+1090 EGGKG
-1095 NGHYEYDRGTPNNC
+1095 DGHYEYDRGNSNNC

-1134 LYQGQRG
+1134 LYQGG
-1141 DYWTPGIS
+1141 YDGWYWVS

-1157 YLKATGSSKTAASLT
+1157 YLEATGSSKTAASLT

-1239 YDLMISKLTQV
+1239 YDLMISELTQV
-1250 SEGKVV
+1250 REGKVV

-1271 IRSSQDFANR
+1271 IRSSQDFAKR

-1287 QTTTHKT
+1287 QTTTTHKT
-1294 SESATAYGE
+1294 GEGATAYGE
-1303 NTSGGFDGAYTQNKS
+1303 NTSGDFDGTYTQKKS
-1318 ETVTGSGTGKGHYTT
+1318 ETVEASGTGSGHYTT

-1339 KLFTGSGSKEHDEG
+1339 KIFSGSGSKEHDEG
-1353 KVSYT
+1353 SVSYT
-1358 YRTTDKVDTTPVS
+1358 HRTTDKVNTTPVS

-1381 VDYNYTSIETRTVT
+1381 VGYNYTSIETRTVT

-1402 IVPPVTPPVDPDTPD
+1402 IVPPVTPPET
-1417 GPVEDETP
+1417 PVEDETP
-1425 DEVMTPE
+1425 DEVVTPE
-1432 TPELPAVQDAAPD
+1432 TPELPPVQDVTPDDAAPETPD
-1445 EVVLPA
+1445 LPSDVV
-1451 EPELPAVQ
+1451 LPAVQ
-1459 DATAL
+1459 DAL

>member
-25 AAHAVEGPDPAEDN
+25 AAHAVEGPDSVEDN

-68 QEEFFPPPVN
+68 QEEFTPPRVN

-92 GTKTDDIIIDYK
+92 GTKTDDITIDYK
-104 PAEKPEEPGES
+104 PAAKPEEPGE
-115 GKDGETDGSEG
+115 
-126 SGETDETENPDGTY
+126 TDEPETPGDTHL
-140 VKGDVI
+140 KGDVI
-146 DNSKKDEATGKD
+146 DNSKKNEATGKD
-158 GKIGEATKEETPD
+158 GKIGTATKEETPD

-234 EEINLDDE
+234 EGIDLNKE
-242 LGKDVRPDWKT
+242 LGEVRPDWKT

-259 GDYTVDKVEP
+259 GDYTVDKVENS
-269 AKDGN
+269 KDGN
-274 SKTLTLKKTSPTEEK
+274 SKELTLKKTSEPETK
-289 EMAAEDIAKLLDV
+289 EMSAEDVAKLLDV

-323 TLKKEEISTDENG
+323 ILKKEETSTDENG
-336 NTVTRVTYY
+336 NTVTRTTYY
-345 KITGNTVETTTE
+345 EITGNTVKTTTE
-357 TTLVLKVEKGTVDVN
+357 TTLKLKVEKGTETKKDQ
-372 NEDLT
+372 DLS
-377 TEIELPSI
+377 TEAELPDSI
-385 TAKNTDET
+385 TVKNGKSELKVSKDILEKALDNGGTYTDTDKNITYTVT
-393 KTDVIEI
+393 KKEE
-400 SSEKLG
+400 SSTKLSN
-406 EMLQDEYYNNVT
+406 E
-418 GEYVYTENVDGKEY
+418 
-432 TYKVKK
+432 
-438 MEDSKPLTNAQ
+438 Q
-449 LAERL
+449 LAKRL
-454 GEGFT
+454 GDGFT
-459 GDDNGVYYKGEKLT
+459 YNAADDSISYKGEKLT
-473 FDQMEAV
+473 ISQNDV
-480 RKTLSY
+480 YRKLLSY
-486 TVEVTEVTKTP
+486 DVTVTETIKNE

-502 GQESIESAK
+502 GQASIDKANND
-511 ETAKLEAIKAAL
+511 AKLEAIKAAL
-523 TDAARNAGINVETDD
+523 TDAAKKTGINVDSED

-563 NVHTVTLRYNG
+563 NVHTVTLRYDG

-581 PGTPDSSKDTE
+581 PGSSDPSKDTE
-592 TRKDV
+592 TREDIKDYTV
-597 TDNVITGT
+597 TGT

-632 PSLDGWTIASKDPE
+632 PSLEGWTFDGIDTE
-646 KGTTTYKKEDTVTS
+646 KGTTTYKKEETVTS

-683 TEKEEIAWAELLNQ
+683 AEKEEIAWKELQ
-697 HPEYK
+697 
-702 NKDEL
+702 NKTGKD
-707 KAAGYNINISSMDFS
+707 KATLLQEGYSIDIGSMDFS
-722 GIKCVEWTIDEL
+722 GIKRVEWTIDTL
-734 SESTKTDAK
+734 SESTKTDTK

-759 DEKARTIT
+759 DENAGTIT
-767 VDGKTYDKVTK
+767 VDGNIYRNVTK
-778 TNDGYTCTVEDKNG
+778 TDDGYTCTVEDKNG
-792 VKTTYTFTKQAGAP
+792 VKTTYTFTKKAGAP

-833 KTATFTKGNET
+833 KTATFTKGDET

-863 TSSSVTD
+863 TSSSVTG
-870 IIKDNKDLEK
+870 IIKDDKDLEK

-895 LLPGEEL
+895 LQPGEEL
-902 WIGNLEVTDK
+902 RIGETKIDSTTK
-912 TEKTDIIKYF
+912 KEDIIKYF
-922 TTAISPE
+922 TKAISPD

-962 TKKNYYSGEKTD
+962 TKKNYYSGEKTG
-974 EFKSFSKAPDGSKIE
+974 EFKYFSKAPDGSKIE
-989 VYWKLTWWGGYYYYT
+989 VYWKSTWGWNGYYYYT
-1004 DANGQEVR
+1004 DANGHEVR
-1012 VHSNTVHYE
+1012 VDSNTVHSE

-1037 LDLLPDKDDKV
+1037 LDLLPDKDGKV

-1075 GNQLVGLD
+1075 DNQTVGLD

-1095 NGHYEYDRGTPNNC
+1095 SGHYEYDRGNRNNN

-1134 LYQGQRG
+1134 LYQGG
-1141 DYWTPGIS
+1141 YDGWHWVS

-1172 KKERDAIVGTYVVQ
+1172 KKERNAIVGTYVVK
-1186 IGTTG
+1186 IGTTD

-1205 SSELTAYGYM
+1205 TSELTAYGYM

-1303 NTSGGFDGAYTQNKS
+1303 NTSGGFDGAYTQDKS

-1339 KLFTGSGSKEHDEG
+1339 KLFSGKGETSYDTGS
-1353 KVSYT
+1353 VSYS
-1358 YRTTDKVDTTPVS
+1358 YRTTDKVNTTPVS

-1402 IVPPVTPPVDPDTPD
+1402 IVPPVTPPET
-1417 GPVEDETP
+1417 PVEDETP
-1425 DEVMTPE
+1425 DEVVTPE
-1432 TPELPAVQDAAPD
+1432 TPELPPVQDATPD

>member
-1 MTNKKLK
+1 M
-8 LAAMS
+8 
-13 VALTACVAAQPM
+13 
-25 AAHAVEGPDPAEDN
+25 
-39 AAPQAEPVAES
+39 
-50 STPAPVAEEGEK
+50 
-62 QEKVGE
+62 
-68 QEEFFPPPVN
+68 N
-78 EEAKSEEQAPAFGP
+78 EEAKKDDQAPAFGP
-92 GTKTDDIIIDYK
+92 GTKTNDIIIDYK
-104 PAEKPEEPGES
+104 PAEKPEEPGKS
-115 GKDGETDGSEG
+115 GEDGETDGSEG

-158 GKIGEATKEETPD
+158 GKIGTATKEETPD

-269 AKDGN
+269 AEDGN
-274 SKTLTLKKTSPTEEK
+274 SKELTLKKTSEPETK
-289 EMAAEDIAKLLDV
+289 EMSAEDVAKLLDV

-308 KKEELDEEGNPKTTY
+308 KKTDNEGNTTY
-323 TLKKEEISTDENG
+323 TLKKEETSTDENG

-345 KITGNTVETTTE
+345 EITGNSVKTTTE
-357 TTLVLKVEKGTVDVN
+357 TTLKLKVEKGTVDVDDK
-372 NEDLT
+372 DLT
-377 TEIELPSI
+377 TKVELPSI

-406 EMLQDEYYNNVT
+406 EMLKDEYYNNVT

-438 MEDSKPLTNAQ
+438 TENTKPLTHAQ
-449 LAERL
+449 LADRL

-459 GDDNGVYYKGEKLT
+459 GDDNGVYYKGEKLNL
-473 FDQMEAV
+473 DQMEAV

-502 GQESIESAK
+502 GQESIKSAE

-523 TDAARNAGINVETDD
+523 TDAAKKTGINVDSED
-538 FKNQLNTIDPTG
+538 FKNQLNAIDPTG

-574 ATVSAPQ
+574 ATVSAPE
-581 PGTPDSSKDTE
+581 PGSSDPSKNTE

-646 KGTTTYKKEDTVTS
+646 KGTTTYKKEETVTS
-660 PDGTSTKITRTCT
+660 TDGTSTKITRTCT

-683 TEKEEIAWAELLNQ
+683 AEKEEIAWKALQNKTGKDKATLLQ
-697 HPEYK
+697 E
-702 NKDEL
+702 
-707 KAAGYNINISSMDFS
+707 GYSIDISSMDFS
-722 GIKCVEWTIDEL
+722 GIKRVEWTIDEL
-734 SESTKTDAK
+734 SESIKTDAK

-759 DEKARTIT
+759 NEKAGTIT
-767 VDGKTYDKVTK
+767 VDGETYDKVTK
-778 TNDGYTCTVEDKNG
+778 TADGYTCTVEDKNG

-833 KTATFTKGNET
+833 KTATFTKGDET

-870 IIKDNKDLEK
+870 IIKDNKDLEE
-880 AYDELWKQIQEIQSK
+880 AYDALWKQIQEIQSK
-895 LLPGEEL
+895 LQPGEEL
-902 WIGNLEVTDK
+902 WIGK
-912 TEKTDIIKYF
+912 TKIDSTTQKEDIIKYF

-974 EFKSFSKAPDGSKIE
+974 EFKYFSKAPDGSKIE
-989 VYWKLTWWGGYYYYT
+989 VYWKSTWLWYGYYYYT

-1012 VHSNTVHYE
+1012 VDNNTVHSE

-1037 LDLLPDKDDKV
+1037 LDLLPDEDGKV

-1075 GNQLVGLD
+1075 GNQPVGLD

-1090 EGGEG
+1090 EGGKG
-1095 NGHYEYDRGTPNNC
+1095 SGHYEYDRGDPNKN

-1124 DPIKENGSIK
+1124 DPIKENGNIK

-1157 YLKATGSSKTAASLT
+1157 YLEATGSNKTAKDLSP
-1172 KKERDAIVGTYVVQ
+1172 KERNAIVGTYVVK

-1205 SSELTAYGYM
+1205 TSELTAYGYM
-1215 TRDANTCINST
+1215 SRDANTCINST

-1271 IRSSQDFANR
+1271 IRSSQDFAKR

-1287 QTTTHKT
+1287 QTTTTHKT
-1294 SESATAYGE
+1294 GEGATAYGE
-1303 NTSGGFDGAYTQNKS
+1303 NTSGDFDGAYTQDKS

-1339 KLFTGSGSKEHDEG
+1339 KIFSGSGSKEHDEG

-1381 VDYNYTSIETRTVT
+1381 VGYNYTSIETRTVT

-1425 DEVMTPE
+1425 DEVVTPE

-1464 PQTGVNWMAAL
+1464 PQTGVNWFTAL

>member
-1 MTNKKLK
+1 M
-8 LAAMS
+8 
-13 VALTACVAAQPM
+13 
-25 AAHAVEGPDPAEDN
+25 
-39 AAPQAEPVAES
+39 
-50 STPAPVAEEGEK
+50 
-62 QEKVGE
+62 
-68 QEEFFPPPVN
+68 N

-92 GTKTDDIIIDYK
+92 GTKTDDITIDYK
-104 PAEKPEEPGES
+104 PAAKPEEPGE
-115 GKDGETDGSEG
+115 
-126 SGETDETENPDGTY
+126 TDEPETPGDTHL
-140 VKGDVI
+140 KGDVI
-146 DNSKKDEATGKD
+146 DNSKKDEVTGED
-158 GKIGEATKEETPD
+158 GKIGTATKEETPD

-269 AKDGN
+269 AEDGN
-274 SKTLTLKKTSPTEEK
+274 SKELTLKKTSPTEEK

-308 KKEELDEEGNPKTTY
+308 KKTDNEGNTTY
-323 TLKKEEISTDENG
+323 TLKKEETSTDENG

-345 KITGNTVETTTE
+345 EITGNSVKTRTE
-357 TTLVLKVEKGTVDVN
+357 TTLKLKVEKGTVDVD
-372 NEDLT
+372 EKDLT
-377 TEIELPSI
+377 TKVELPSI

-406 EMLQDEYYNNVT
+406 EMLKDEYYNNVT

-438 MEDSKPLTNAQ
+438 TENTKPLTNEQ
-449 LAERL
+449 LANRL

-459 GDDNGVYYKGEKLT
+459 ADANGVYYKGEKLNL
-473 FDQMEAV
+473 DQMEAV

-486 TVEVTEVTKTP
+486 TVAVTEITKNE

-502 GQESIESAK
+502 GQESIKSAE

-523 TDAARNAGINVETDD
+523 TDAAKKTGINVDSED

-574 ATVSAPQ
+574 ATVSTDL
-581 PGTPDSSKDTE
+581 GTPDSSKDTE
-592 TRKDV
+592 TREDVKDYTV
-597 TDNVITGT
+597 TGT

-632 PSLDGWTIASKDPE
+632 PSLEGWTFDGIDTE
-646 KGTTTYKKEDTVTS
+646 KGTTTYKKEETVTS

-683 TEKEEIAWAELLNQ
+683 AEKADIAWAELLKQ

-702 NKDEL
+702 NEDEL
-707 KAAGYNINISSMDFS
+707 KAAGYNIDIGSMDFS
-722 GIKCVEWTIDEL
+722 GIKRVEWTIGTL
-734 SESTKTDAK
+734 SESTKTDTK

-759 DEKARTIT
+759 DEKAGTIT
-767 VDGKTYDKVTK
+767 VDGNIYRNVTK

-806 LTPEEIQTALAGQYS
+806 LTPDEIQTALAGQYS

-833 KTATFTKGNET
+833 KTATFTKGDET

-863 TSSSVTD
+863 TSSSVTG
-870 IIKDNKDLEK
+870 IIKDDKDLEK

-895 LLPGEEL
+895 LQPGEEL
-902 WIGNLEVTDK
+902 RIGETKIDSTTK
-912 TEKTDIIKYF
+912 KEDIIKYF
-922 TTAISPE
+922 TKAISPD

-974 EFKSFSKAPDGSKIE
+974 EFKYFSKAPDGSKIE
-989 VYWKLTWWGGYYYYT
+989 VYWKWTRWGGYYYYT

-1012 VHSNTVHYE
+1012 VHSNTVHSE

-1037 LDLLPDKDDKV
+1037 LDLLPDEDGKV
-1048 DQTDCVLVSK
+1048 NQTDCVLVSK
-1058 NLKLEWNYDAG
+1058 DLKLEWNYDAG

-1075 GNQLVGLD
+1075 GNQTVGLD

-1095 NGHYEYDRGTPNNC
+1095 SGHYEYDRGNRNNN

-1124 DPIKENGSIK
+1124 DPIKDKDGSIK
-1134 LYQGQRG
+1134 LYQGQWG
-1141 DYWTPGIS
+1141 DYWNPGIS
-1149 AEDQAINA
+1149 AEDEAINA
-1157 YLKATGSSKTAASLT
+1157 YLKATGSSKTYRDLT
-1172 KKERDAIVGTYVVQ
+1172 TKERNAIVGTYVVK

-1215 TRDANTCINST
+1215 SRDANTCINST

-1239 YDLMISKLTQV
+1239 YDLMISELTQV
-1250 SEGKVV
+1250 REGKVV

-1271 IRSSQDFANR
+1271 IRSSQDFAKR

-1294 SESATAYGE
+1294 GEGATAYGE
-1303 NTSGGFDGAYTQNKS
+1303 NTSGDFDGTYTQKKS
-1318 ETVTGSGTGKGHYTT
+1318 ETVEGSGTGKGHYTT

-1339 KLFTGSGSKEHDEG
+1339 KIFSGSGSKEHDEG

-1358 YRTTDKVDTTPVS
+1358 HRTTDKVNTTPVS
-1371 KETVTTTDAH
+1371 KETVTTTAAH
-1381 VDYNYTSIETRTVT
+1381 VGYNYTSIETRTVT

-1402 IVPPVTPPVDPDTPD
+1402 IVPPVDPDTPD
-1417 GPVEDETP
+1417 DPVEDETP
-1425 DEVMTPE
+1425 DEVVTPE
-1432 TPELPAVQDAAPD
+1432 TPELPPVQDATPDAP
-1445 EVVLPA
+1445 VLPSDA
-1451 EPELPAVQ
+1451 VLPAVQ
-1459 DATAL
+1459 DAL

-1475 GMAFSGMLLTIA
+1475 GMAFSGMLLMVA
-1487 GAFASLKYKEKH
+1487 GAFTSLKYKEKH

>member
-1 MTNKKLK
+1 M
-8 LAAMS
+8 
-13 VALTACVAAQPM
+13 
-25 AAHAVEGPDPAEDN
+25 
-39 AAPQAEPVAES
+39 
-50 STPAPVAEEGEK
+50 
-62 QEKVGE
+62 
-68 QEEFFPPPVN
+68 N
-78 EEAKSEEQAPAFGP
+78 EEAKKDDQAPAFGP

-104 PAEKPEEPGES
+104 PAEKPEEPGKS
-115 GKDGETDGSEG
+115 GEDGEADGSEG

-234 EEINLDDE
+234 EEIDLNKE
-242 LGKDVRPDWKT
+242 LGEVRPDWKT
-253 DKDAKL
+253 DKDATL
-259 GDYTVDKVEP
+259 GDYTVKEVEP
-269 AKDGN
+269 SEDGN
-274 SKTLTLKKTSPTEEK
+274 SKELTLKKTSPTEEK

-308 KKEELDEEGNPKTTY
+308 KKTDDEGNTTY
-323 TLKKEEISTDENG
+323 TLKKEETSTDENG
-336 NTVTRVTYY
+336 NTVTRTTYY
-345 KITGNTVETTTE
+345 EITGTSVKTRTE
-357 TTLVLKVEKGTVDVN
+357 TTLKLKVEKGTETKKDQ
-372 NEDLT
+372 DLS
-377 TEIELPSI
+377 TEAELPDSI
-385 TAKNTDET
+385 TVKNGKSELKVSKDILEKALDNGGTYTDTDKNITYTVT
-393 KTDVIEI
+393 KKEE
-400 SSEKLG
+400 SSTKLSN
-406 EMLQDEYYNNVT
+406 E
-418 GEYVYTENVDGKEY
+418 
-432 TYKVKK
+432 
-438 MEDSKPLTNAQ
+438 Q
-449 LAERL
+449 LAKRL
-454 GEGFT
+454 GDGFT
-459 GDDNGVYYKGEKLT
+459 YNAADDSISYKGEKLT
-473 FDQMEAV
+473 ISQNDV
-480 RKTLSY
+480 YRKLLSY
-486 TVEVTEVTKTP
+486 DVTVTETIKNE

-502 GQESIESAK
+502 GQASIDKANND
-511 ETAKLEAIKAAL
+511 AKLEAIKAAL
-523 TDAARNAGINVETDD
+523 TDAAKKTGINVDSED

-563 NVHTVTLRYNG
+563 NVHTVTLRYDG

-581 PGTPDSSKDTE
+581 PGSSDPSKDTE
-592 TRKDV
+592 TREDIKDYTV
-597 TDNVITGT
+597 TGT

-632 PSLDGWTIASKDPE
+632 PSLEGWTFDGIDTE
-646 KGTTTYKKEDTVTS
+646 KGTTTYKKEETVTS

-683 TEKEEIAWAELLNQ
+683 AEKEEIAWKELQ
-697 HPEYK
+697 
-702 NKDEL
+702 NKTGKD
-707 KAAGYNINISSMDFS
+707 KATLLQEGYSIDIGSMDFS
-722 GIKCVEWTIDEL
+722 GIKRVEWTIDTL
-734 SESTKTDAK
+734 SESTKTDTK

-759 DEKARTIT
+759 DENAGTIT
-767 VDGKTYDKVTK
+767 VDGNIYRNVTK
-778 TNDGYTCTVEDKNG
+778 TDDGYTCTVEDKNG
-792 VKTTYTFTKQAGAP
+792 VKTTYTFTKKAGAP

-833 KTATFTKGNET
+833 KTATFTKGDET

-863 TSSSVTD
+863 TSSSVTG
-870 IIKDNKDLEK
+870 IIKDDKDLEK

-895 LLPGEEL
+895 LQPGEEL
-902 WIGNLEVTDK
+902 RIGETKIDSTTK
-912 TEKTDIIKYF
+912 KEDIIKYF
-922 TTAISPE
+922 TKAISPD

-962 TKKNYYSGEKTD
+962 TKKNYYSGEKTG
-974 EFKSFSKAPDGSKIE
+974 EFKYFSKAPDGSKIE
-989 VYWKLTWWGGYYYYT
+989 VYWKSTWGWNGYYYYT
-1004 DANGQEVR
+1004 DANGHEVR
-1012 VHSNTVHYE
+1012 VDSNTVHSE

-1037 LDLLPDKDDKV
+1037 LDLLPDEDGKV
-1048 DQTDCVLVSK
+1048 NQTDCVLVSK

-1069 NLVNGK
+1069 KLVNGK
-1075 GNQLVGLD
+1075 DNQTVGLD

-1095 NGHYEYDRGTPNNC
+1095 DGHYEYDRGNPNKN

-1124 DPIKENGSIK
+1124 DPIKDKDGSIK
-1134 LYQGQRG
+1134 LYQGQWG
-1141 DYWTPGIS
+1141 DYWNPGIS
-1149 AEDQAINA
+1149 AEDEAINA
-1157 YLKATGSSKTAASLT
+1157 YLKATGSSKTYRDLT
-1172 KKERDAIVGTYVVQ
+1172 TKERNAIVGTYVVK

-1215 TRDANTCINST
+1215 SRDANTCINST

-1239 YDLMISKLTQV
+1239 YDLMISELTQV
-1250 SEGKVV
+1250 REGKVV

-1271 IRSSQDFANR
+1271 IRSSQDFAKR

-1287 QTTTHKT
+1287 QTTTTHKT
-1294 SESATAYGE
+1294 GEGATAYGE
-1303 NTSGGFDGAYTQNKS
+1303 NTSGDFDGTYTQKKS
-1318 ETVTGSGTGKGHYTT
+1318 ETVEGSGTGKGHYTT

-1339 KLFTGSGSKEHDEG
+1339 KIFSGSGSKEHDEG

-1358 YRTTDKVDTTPVS
+1358 YRTTDKVNTTPVS

-1381 VDYNYTSIETRTVT
+1381 VGYNYTSIETRKVT

-1425 DEVMTPE
+1425 DEVVTPE
-1432 TPELPAVQDAAPD
+1432 TPELPPVQDATPDAP
-1445 EVVLPA
+1445 VLPSDA
-1451 EPELPAVQ
+1451 VLPAVQ
-1459 DATAL
+1459 DAL

-1475 GMAFSGMLLTIA
+1475 GMAFSGMLLMVV
-1487 GAFASLKYKEKH
+1487 GAFTSLKYKEKH

>member
-25 AAHAVEGPDPAEDN
+25 AAHAVEGPDSVEDN
-39 AAPQAEPVAES
+39 AAPQAEP
-50 STPAPVAEEGEK
+50 APVEGKTAEGEVEGEEEK
-62 QEKVGE
+62 QE
-68 QEEFFPPPVN
+68 EFVPPVN
-78 EEAKSEEQAPAFGP
+78 DEAKKDDQAPAFGP
-92 GTKTDDIIIDYK
+92 GTNTDDIIIDYK
-104 PAEKPEEPGES
+104 PAEKPDES
-115 GKDGETDGSEG
+115 GE

-259 GDYTVDKVEP
+259 GGYTVDKVEP

-274 SKTLTLKKTSPTEEK
+274 SKTLTLKKTSEPETK
-289 EMAAEDIAKLLDV
+289 KMSAEDVAKLLDV

-323 TLKKEEISTDENG
+323 TLKKEETSTDENG

-345 KITGNTVETTTE
+345 EITGNSVKTRTE
-357 TTLVLKVEKGTVDVN
+357 TTLKLKVEKGTVDVD
-372 NEDLT
+372 EKDLT

-406 EMLQDEYYNNVT
+406 EMLKDEYYNNDT
-418 GEYVYTENVDGKEY
+418 GEYVYTETDANGKEY

-438 MEDSKPLTNAQ
+438 TEDTKQLTNKQ
-449 LAERL
+449 LADRL

-473 FDQMEAV
+473 FDQKEAV

-486 TVEVTEVTKTP
+486 TVEVTEITKTP

-563 NVHTVTLRYNG
+563 NVHTVTLCYDG

-581 PGTPDSSKDTE
+581 PGSSDPSKDTE

-605 AYVTGSNTWT
+605 AYVNGSNTWT

-632 PSLDGWTIASKDPE
+632 PSLDGWTVDTNDPE
-646 KGTTTYKKEDTVTS
+646 KGTTIYKKEDTVTL

-722 GIKCVEWTIDEL
+722 GIKRVEWTIDEL

-749 VIPGGKNWSI
+749 VIPGGKN
-759 DEKARTIT
+759 
-767 VDGKTYDKVTK
+767 
-778 TNDGYTCTVEDKNG
+778 
-792 VKTTYTFTKQAGAP
+792 
-806 LTPEEIQTALAGQYS
+806 
-821 VSADSIRLNADG
+821 
-833 KTATFTKGNET
+833 
-844 ITVDYSTLSE
+844 
-854 TLTVRKDVH
+854 
-863 TSSSVTD
+863 
-870 IIKDNKDLEK
+870 
-880 AYDELWKQIQEIQSK
+880 
-895 LLPGEEL
+895 
-902 WIGNLEVTDK
+902 
-912 TEKTDIIKYF
+912 
-922 TTAISPE
+922 
-929 NMSKD
+929 
-934 ELIKAL
+934 
-940 QEQERIAKNSTY
+940 
-952 VANKGSDYEE
+952 
-962 TKKNYYSGEKTD
+962 
-974 EFKSFSKAPDGSKIE
+974 
-989 VYWKLTWWGGYYYYT
+989 
-1004 DANGQEVR
+1004 
-1012 VHSNTVHYE
+1012 
-1021 EQRDDIGHL
+1021 
-1030 DLASGSK
+1030 
-1037 LDLLPDKDDKV
+1037 
-1048 DQTDCVLVSK
+1048 
-1058 NLKLEWNYDAG
+1058 
-1069 NLVNGK
+1069 
-1075 GNQLVGLD
+1075 
-1083 SKISWDD
+1083 
-1090 EGGEG
+1090 
-1095 NGHYEYDRGTPNNC
+1095 
-1109 PDKSAYYKLTGTVAY
+1109 
-1124 DPIKENGSIK
+1124 
-1134 LYQGQRG
+1134 
-1141 DYWTPGIS
+1141 
-1149 AEDQAINA
+1149 
-1157 YLKATGSSKTAASLT
+1157 
-1172 KKERDAIVGTYVVQ
+1172 
-1186 IGTTG
+1186 
-1191 TNSTGESGYQVYLK
+1191 
-1205 SSELTAYGYM
+1205 
-1215 TRDANTCINST
+1215 
-1226 YKRQDGT
+1226 
-1233 WGYVGG
+1233 
-1239 YDLMISKLTQV
+1239 
-1250 SEGKVV
+1250 
-1256 GQTESTIKTITAPLS
+1256 
-1271 IRSSQDFANR
+1271 
-1281 LLELNK
+1281 
-1287 QTTTHKT
+1287 
-1294 SESATAYGE
+1294 
-1303 NTSGGFDGAYTQNKS
+1303 
-1318 ETVTGSGTGKGHYTT
+1318 
-1333 FTEVLK
+1333 
-1339 KLFTGSGSKEHDEG
+1339 
-1353 KVSYT
+1353 
-1358 YRTTDKVDTTPVS
+1358 
-1371 KETVTTTDAH
+1371 
-1381 VDYNYTSIETRTVT
+1381 
-1395 VNGEETV
+1395 
-1402 IVPPVTPPVDPDTPD
+1402 
-1417 GPVEDETP
+1417 
-1425 DEVMTPE
+1425 
-1432 TPELPAVQDAAPD
+1432 
-1445 EVVLPA
+1445 
-1451 EPELPAVQ
+1451 
-1459 DATAL
+1459 
-1464 PQTGVNWMAAL
+1464 
-1475 GMAFSGMLLTIA
+1475 
-1487 GAFASLKYKEKH
+1487 

>member
-13 VALTACVAAQPM
+13 VALTACVAAQPL
-25 AAHAVEGPDPAEDN
+25 AAHAVEGPDSVEDN

-68 QEEFFPPPVN
+68 QEEFTPPVN
-78 EEAKSEEQAPAFGP
+78 EEAKKDDQAPAFGP

-104 PAEKPEEPGES
+104 PAEKPEEPGKS
-115 GKDGETDGSEG
+115 GEDGEADGSEG

-259 GDYTVDKVEP
+259 GGYTVDKVEP

-302 PEGGVE
+302 PKDGVE
-308 KKEELDEEGNPKTTY
+308 KKTDDEGNTTY
-323 TLKKEEISTDENG
+323 TLKKEETSTDENG
-336 NTVTRVTYY
+336 NTVTRTTYY
-345 KITGNTVETTTE
+345 EITGTSVKTRTE
-357 TTLVLKVEKGTVDVN
+357 TTLKLKVEKGTVDVDDK
-372 NEDLT
+372 DLT
-377 TEIELPSI
+377 TKVELPSI

-406 EMLQDEYYNNVT
+406 EMLKDEYYNNVT

-438 MEDSKPLTNAQ
+438 TENTKPLTHAQ
-449 LAERL
+449 LADRL

-459 GDDNGVYYKGEKLT
+459 GDDNGVYYKGEKLNL
-473 FDQMEAV
+473 DQMEAV

-502 GQESIESAK
+502 GQESIKSAE

-523 TDAARNAGINVETDD
+523 TDAAKKTGINVDSED

-563 NVHTVTLRYNG
+563 NVHTVTLRYDG

-581 PGTPDSSKDTE
+581 PGSSDPSKDTE

-646 KGTTTYKKEDTVTS
+646 KGTTTYKKEETVTS

-683 TEKEEIAWAELLNQ
+683 AEKEEIAWKELQ
-697 HPEYK
+697 
-702 NKDEL
+702 NKTGKD
-707 KAAGYNINISSMDFS
+707 KATLLQEGYSIDIGSMDFS
-722 GIKCVEWTIDEL
+722 GIKRVEWTIDTL
-734 SESTKTDAK
+734 SESTKTDTK

-759 DEKARTIT
+759 DENAGTIT
-767 VDGKTYDKVTK
+767 VDGNIYRNVTK
-778 TNDGYTCTVEDKNG
+778 TDDGYTCTVEDKNG
-792 VKTTYTFTKQAGAP
+792 VKTTYTFTKKAGAP
-806 LTPEEIQTALAGQYS
+806 LTPDEIQTALAGQYS

-833 KTATFTKGNET
+833 KTATFTKGDET

-863 TSSSVTD
+863 TSSSVTG
-870 IIKDNKDLEK
+870 IIKDDKDLEK

-895 LLPGEEL
+895 LQPGEEL
-902 WIGNLEVTDK
+902 RIGETKIDSTTK
-912 TEKTDIIKYF
+912 KEDIIKYF
-922 TTAISPE
+922 TKAISPD

-962 TKKNYYSGEKTD
+962 TKKNYYSGEKTG
-974 EFKSFSKAPDGSKIE
+974 EFKYFSKAPDGSKIE
-989 VYWKLTWWGGYYYYT
+989 VYWKSTWGWNGYYYYT

-1012 VHSNTVHYE
+1012 VHSNTVHSE

-1037 LDLLPDKDDKV
+1037 LDLLPDEDGKV
-1048 DQTDCVLVSK
+1048 NQTDCVLVSK

-1069 NLVNGK
+1069 KLVNGK
-1075 GNQLVGLD
+1075 DNQTVGLD

-1095 NGHYEYDRGTPNNC
+1095 SGHYEYDRGNRNNN

-1134 LYQGQRG
+1134 LYQGQWG
-1141 DYWTPGIS
+1141 DYWNPGIS
-1149 AEDQAINA
+1149 AEDEAINA
-1157 YLKATGSSKTAASLT
+1157 YLKATGSSKTYRDLT
-1172 KKERDAIVGTYVVQ
+1172 TKERNAIVGTYVVK

-1215 TRDANTCINST
+1215 SRDANTCINST

-1239 YDLMISKLTQV
+1239 YDLMISELTQV
-1250 SEGKVV
+1250 SEGKVI

-1271 IRSSQDFANR
+1271 IRSSQDFAKR

-1287 QTTTHKT
+1287 QTTTTHKT
-1294 SESATAYGE
+1294 GEGATAYGE
-1303 NTSGGFDGAYTQNKS
+1303 NTSGDFDGTYTQKKS
-1318 ETVTGSGTGKGHYTT
+1318 ETVEASGTGSGHYTT

-1339 KLFTGSGSKEHDEG
+1339 KIFSGSGSKEHDEG
-1353 KVSYT
+1353 SISYT
-1358 YRTTDKVDTTPVS
+1358 HRTTDKVNTTPVS

-1381 VDYNYTSIETRTVT
+1381 VGYNYTSIETRKVT

-1425 DEVMTPE
+1425 DEVVTPE
-1432 TPELPAVQDAAPD
+1432 TPELPPVQDATPDAP
-1445 EVVLPA
+1445 VLPSDA
-1451 EPELPAVQ
+1451 VLPAVQ
-1459 DATAL
+1459 DAL

>member
-1 MTNKKLK
+1 M
-8 LAAMS
+8 
-13 VALTACVAAQPM
+13 
-25 AAHAVEGPDPAEDN
+25 
-39 AAPQAEPVAES
+39 
-50 STPAPVAEEGEK
+50 
-62 QEKVGE
+62 
-68 QEEFFPPPVN
+68 N
-78 EEAKSEEQAPAFGP
+78 EEAKKDDQAPAFGP

-104 PAEKPEEPGES
+104 PAEKPEEPGKS
-115 GKDGETDGSEG
+115 GEDGEADGSEG

-158 GKIGEATKEETPD
+158 GKIGEAIKEETPD

-234 EEINLDDE
+234 EEIDLNKE
-242 LGKDVRPDWKT
+242 LGEVRPDWKT
-253 DKDAKL
+253 DKDATL
-259 GDYTVDKVEP
+259 GDYTVKEVEP
-269 AKDGN
+269 SEDGN
-274 SKTLTLKKTSPTEEK
+274 SKELTLKKTSPTEEK

-308 KKEELDEEGNPKTTY
+308 KKTDDEGNTTY
-323 TLKKEEISTDENG
+323 TLKKEETSTDENG
-336 NTVTRVTYY
+336 NTVTRTTYY
-345 KITGNTVETTTE
+345 EITGTSVKTRTE
-357 TTLVLKVEKGTVDVN
+357 TTLKLKVEKGTETKKDQ
-372 NEDLT
+372 DLS
-377 TEIELPSI
+377 TEAELPDSI
-385 TAKNTDET
+385 TVKNGKSELKVSKDILEKALDNGGTYTDTDKNITYTVT
-393 KTDVIEI
+393 KKEE
-400 SSEKLG
+400 SSTKLSN
-406 EMLQDEYYNNVT
+406 E
-418 GEYVYTENVDGKEY
+418 
-432 TYKVKK
+432 
-438 MEDSKPLTNAQ
+438 Q
-449 LAERL
+449 LAKRL
-454 GEGFT
+454 GDGFT
-459 GDDNGVYYKGEKLT
+459 YNAADDSISYKGEKLT
-473 FDQMEAV
+473 ISQNDV
-480 RKTLSY
+480 YRKLLSY
-486 TVEVTEVTKTP
+486 DVTVTETIKNE

-502 GQESIESAK
+502 GQASIDKANND
-511 ETAKLEAIKAAL
+511 AKLEAIKAAL
-523 TDAARNAGINVETDD
+523 TDAAKKTGINVDSED

-563 NVHTVTLRYNG
+563 NVHTVTLRYDG

-581 PGTPDSSKDTE
+581 PGSSDPSKDTE
-592 TRKDV
+592 TREDIKDYTV
-597 TDNVITGT
+597 TGT

-632 PSLDGWTIASKDPE
+632 PSLEGWTFDGIDTE
-646 KGTTTYKKEDTVTS
+646 KGTTTYKKEETVTS

-683 TEKEEIAWAELLNQ
+683 AEKEEIAWKELQ
-697 HPEYK
+697 
-702 NKDEL
+702 NKTGKD
-707 KAAGYNINISSMDFS
+707 KATLLQEGYSIDIGSMDFS
-722 GIKCVEWTIDEL
+722 GIKRVEWTIDTL
-734 SESTKTDAK
+734 SESTKTDTK

-759 DEKARTIT
+759 DENAGTIT
-767 VDGKTYDKVTK
+767 VDGNIYRNVTK
-778 TNDGYTCTVEDKNG
+778 TDDGYTCTVEDKNG
-792 VKTTYTFTKQAGAP
+792 VKTTYTFTKKAGAP

-833 KTATFTKGNET
+833 KTATFTKGDET

-863 TSSSVTD
+863 TSSSVTG
-870 IIKDNKDLEK
+870 IIKDDKDLEK

-895 LLPGEEL
+895 LQPGEEL
-902 WIGNLEVTDK
+902 RIGETKIDSTTK
-912 TEKTDIIKYF
+912 KEDIIKYF
-922 TTAISPE
+922 TKAISPD

-962 TKKNYYSGEKTD
+962 TKKNYYSGEKTG
-974 EFKSFSKAPDGSKIE
+974 EFKYFSKAPDGSKIE
-989 VYWKLTWWGGYYYYT
+989 VYWKSTWGWNGYYYYT
-1004 DANGQEVR
+1004 DANGHEVR
-1012 VHSNTVHYE
+1012 VDSNTVHSE

-1037 LDLLPDKDDKV
+1037 LDLLPDEDGKV
-1048 DQTDCVLVSK
+1048 NQTDCVLVSK

-1069 NLVNGK
+1069 KLVNGK
-1075 GNQLVGLD
+1075 DNQTVGLD

-1095 NGHYEYDRGTPNNC
+1095 DGHYEYDRGNPNKN

-1124 DPIKENGSIK
+1124 DPIKDKDGSIK
-1134 LYQGQRG
+1134 LYQGQWG
-1141 DYWTPGIS
+1141 DYWNPGIS
-1149 AEDQAINA
+1149 AEDEAINA
-1157 YLKATGSSKTAASLT
+1157 YLKATGSSKTYRDLT
-1172 KKERDAIVGTYVVQ
+1172 TKERNAIVGTYVVK

-1215 TRDANTCINST
+1215 SRDANTCINST

-1239 YDLMISKLTQV
+1239 YDLMISELTQV
-1250 SEGKVV
+1250 REGKVV

-1271 IRSSQDFANR
+1271 IRSSQDFAKR

-1287 QTTTHKT
+1287 QTTTTHKT
-1294 SESATAYGE
+1294 GEGATAYGE
-1303 NTSGGFDGAYTQNKS
+1303 NTSGDFDGTYTQKKS
-1318 ETVTGSGTGKGHYTT
+1318 ETVEGSGTGKGHYTT

-1339 KLFTGSGSKEHDEG
+1339 KIFSGSGSKEHDEG
-1353 KVSYT
+1353 SVSYT
-1358 YRTTDKVDTTPVS
+1358 HRTTDKVNTTPVS

-1381 VDYNYTSIETRTVT
+1381 VGYNYTSIETRTVT

-1402 IVPPVTPPVDPDTPD
+1402 IVPPVTPPET
-1417 GPVEDETP
+1417 PVEDETP
-1425 DEVMTPE
+1425 DEVVTPE
-1432 TPELPAVQDAAPD
+1432 TPELPPVQDATPDAP
-1445 EVVLPA
+1445 VLPSDA
-1451 EPELPAVQ
+1451 VLPAVQ
-1459 DATAL
+1459 DAL

>member
-25 AAHAVEGPDPAEDN
+25 AAHAVEGPDSVEDN
-39 AAPQAEPVAES
+39 AAPQAEP
-50 STPAPVAEEGEK
+50 APVEGKTAEGEVEGEEEK
-62 QEKVGE
+62 QE
-68 QEEFFPPPVN
+68 EFVPPVN
-78 EEAKSEEQAPAFGP
+78 DEAKKDDQAPAFGP
-92 GTKTDDIIIDYK
+92 GTNTDDIIIDYK
-104 PAEKPEEPGES
+104 PAEKPDES
-115 GKDGETDGSEG
+115 GE

-259 GDYTVDKVEP
+259 GGYTVDKVEP

-274 SKTLTLKKTSPTEEK
+274 SKTLTLKKTSEPETK
-289 EMAAEDIAKLLDV
+289 KMSAEDVAKLLDV

-308 KKEELDEEGNPKTTY
+308 KKTDDEGNTTY
-323 TLKKEEISTDENG
+323 TLKKEETSTDENG

-345 KITGNTVETTTE
+345 EITGNSVKTTTE
-357 TTLVLKVEKGTVDVN
+357 TTLKLKVEKGTETKKDQ
-372 NEDLT
+372 DLS
-377 TEIELPSI
+377 TEAELPDSI
-385 TAKNTDET
+385 TVKNGKSELKVSKDILEKALDNGGTYTDTDKNITYTVT
-393 KTDVIEI
+393 KKEE
-400 SSEKLG
+400 SSTKLSN
-406 EMLQDEYYNNVT
+406 E
-418 GEYVYTENVDGKEY
+418 
-432 TYKVKK
+432 
-438 MEDSKPLTNAQ
+438 Q
-449 LAERL
+449 LAKRL
-454 GEGFT
+454 GDGFT
-459 GDDNGVYYKGEKLT
+459 YNAADDSISYKGEKLT
-473 FDQMEAV
+473 ISQNDV
-480 RKTLSY
+480 YRKLLSY
-486 TVEVTEVTKTP
+486 DVTVTETIKNE

-502 GQESIESAK
+502 GQASIDKANND
-511 ETAKLEAIKAAL
+511 AKLEAIKAAL
-523 TDAARNAGINVETDD
+523 TDAAKKTGINVDSED

-563 NVHTVTLRYNG
+563 NVHTVTLCYDG
-574 ATVSAPQ
+574 ATVSAPE
-581 PGTPDSSKDTE
+581 PSSSDPSKNTE
-592 TRKDV
+592 TREDIKDYTV
-597 TDNVITGT
+597 TGT

-632 PSLDGWTIASKDPE
+632 PSLEGWTVDINDPE
-646 KGTTTYKKEDTVTS
+646 KGTTIYKKEDTVTL

-722 GIKCVEWTIDEL
+722 GIKRVEWTIDEL

-759 DEKARTIT
+759 DEKAGTIT

-821 VSADSIRLNADG
+821 VPADSIRLNADG
-833 KTATFTKGNET
+833 KTATFTKGDET

-940 QEQERIAKNSTY
+940 QEQERIAKSSTY

-989 VYWKLTWWGGYYYYT
+989 VYWKWTRWGGYYYYT

-1037 LDLLPDKDDKV
+1037 LDLLPDKDGNV

-1058 NLKLEWNYDAG
+1058 NLEWNYDAG

-1075 GNQLVGLD
+1075 GNQPVGLD

-1090 EGGEG
+1090 EGGKG
-1095 NGHYEYDRGTPNNC
+1095 NGHYEYDRGNPNNC

-1124 DPIKENGSIK
+1124 DPIKENGNIK
-1134 LYQGQRG
+1134 LYQGG
-1141 DYWTPGIS
+1141 FDDYWYWVS

-1157 YLKATGSSKTAASLT
+1157 YLKATGSNKTAASLT
-1172 KKERDAIVGTYVVQ
+1172 KKERDAIVGTYVVK

-1205 SSELTAYGYM
+1205 TSELTAYGYM

-1294 SESATAYGE
+1294 SKRATAYGE

-1339 KLFTGSGSKEHDEG
+1339 NYFNGKGETTYDEG

-1395 VNGEETV
+1395 VDGEETV
-1402 IVPPVTPPVDPDTPD
+1402 IVPPVDPDTPD

-1425 DEVMTPE
+1425 DEVVTPE
-1432 TPELPAVQDAAPD
+1432 TPELPPVQDATPDDAAP
-1445 EVVLPA
+1445 ETPVLPSDA
-1451 EPELPAVQ
+1451 VLPAVQ
-1459 DATAL
+1459 DAL

-1475 GMAFSGMLLTIA
+1475 GMAFSGMLLMVV

>member
-25 AAHAVEGPDPAEDN
+25 AAHAVEGPDSVEDN
-39 AAPQAEPVAES
+39 AAPQAEP
-50 STPAPVAEEGEK
+50 APVEGKTAEGEVEGEEEK
-62 QEKVGE
+62 QE
-68 QEEFFPPPVN
+68 EFVPPVN
-78 EEAKSEEQAPAFGP
+78 KEAKEEEQAPAFGP

-104 PAEKPEEPGES
+104 PAEKPDETGKSGE
-115 GKDGETDGSEG
+115 DGEADGSEG

-207 TTGTETTT
+207 TTGTQTTT
-215 TTGTGKADSSTTIT
+215 TTGTGKADSSTTTIT

-234 EEINLDDE
+234 DQIDLNEELKNKD
-242 LGKDVRPDWKT
+242 GKVEEPTWETKAED
-253 DKDAKL
+253 KL
-259 GDYTVDKVEP
+259 GDYTVKEVEDTKGDP
-269 AKDGN
+269 N
-274 SKTLTLKKTSPTEEK
+274 SKTLTLKKTSDSETK
-289 EMAAEDIAKLLDV
+289 EMSAEDVAKLLDV
-302 PEGGVE
+302 PGDGVE
-308 KKEELDEEGNPKTTY
+308 KKTDDEGNTTY
-323 TLKKEEISTDENG
+323 TLKKEETSTDENG

-357 TTLVLKVEKGTVDVN
+357 TTLVLKVEKGTVDGKQDV
-372 NEDLT
+372 
-377 TEIELPSI
+377 TETPVLPSI
-385 TAKNTDET
+385 FVTNKNDSNDSFTIKPSDLDYMLNHFYSKEGNVYTYVESDDTSKRTYTIT
-393 KTDVIEI
+393 KTDEKSGDYTNAEI
-400 SSEKLG
+400 AALLNQKLG
-406 EMLQDEYYNNVT
+406 TV
-418 GEYVYTENVDGKEY
+418 GYT
-432 TYKVKK
+432 
-438 MEDSKPLTNAQ
+438 A
-449 LAERL
+449 
-454 GEGFT
+454 
-459 GDDNGVYYKGEKLT
+459 DDNGVYYKGNKLS
-473 FDQMEAV
+473 FDDMDAIH
-480 RKTLSY
+480 KTLRY
-486 TVEVTEVTKTP
+486 TVEVTE
-497 GQVEG
+497 
-502 GQESIESAK
+502 ESYKENQPES
-511 ETAKLEAIKAAL
+511 ETAEADAAEAAKLEAIKAAL
-523 TDAARNAGINVETDD
+523 TDAAKKTGIDVDSEN

-563 NVHTVTLRYNG
+563 NVHTVTLRYDG

-627 GSGEL
+627 GSGKL
-632 PSLDGWTIASKDPE
+632 PSLDGWTVDINDPE
-646 KGTTTYKKEDTVTS
+646 KGTTIYKKEDTVTL
-660 PDGTSTKITRTCT
+660 PDGTITKITRTCT

-683 TEKEEIAWAELLNQ
+683 TEKEEIAWNELQ
-697 HPEYK
+697 
-702 NKDEL
+702 NKTGKD
-707 KAAGYNINISSMDFS
+707 KATLLQEGYSIDIGSMDFS
-722 GIKCVEWTIDEL
+722 GIKRVEWTIDEL

-743 DLNDKL
+743 DLHDKL

-759 DEKARTIT
+759 DEKAGTIT

-778 TNDGYTCTVEDKNG
+778 TADGYTCTVEDKNG

-833 KTATFTKGNET
+833 KTATFTKGDET

-902 WIGNLEVTDK
+902 WIGK
-912 TEKTDIIKYF
+912 TKIDSTTKKEDIIKYF
-922 TTAISPE
+922 TKAISPE

-940 QEQERIAKNSTY
+940 QEQERIAKSSTY

-974 EFKSFSKAPDGSKIE
+974 EFKYFSKAPDGSKIE
-989 VYWKLTWWGGYYYYT
+989 VYWKSTWLWYGYYYYT

-1012 VHSNTVHYE
+1012 VDNNTVHYE

-1037 LDLLPDKDDKV
+1037 LDLLPDEDGKV

-1075 GNQLVGLD
+1075 GNQTVGLD

-1090 EGGEG
+1090 EGGKG
-1095 NGHYEYDRGTPNNC
+1095 SGHYEYDRGDPNKN

-1124 DPIKENGSIK
+1124 DPIKDKDGSIK
-1134 LYQGQRG
+1134 LYQGQWG
-1141 DYWTPGIS
+1141 DYWNPGIS
-1149 AEDQAINA
+1149 AEDEAINA
-1157 YLKATGSSKTAASLT
+1157 YLKATGSSKTYRDLT
-1172 KKERDAIVGTYVVQ
+1172 TKERNAIVGTYVVK
-1186 IGTTG
+1186 IGTTD

-1205 SSELTAYGYM
+1205 TSELTAYGYM
-1215 TRDANTCINST
+1215 SRDANTCINST
-1226 YKRQDGT
+1226 YKRQNGT
-1233 WGYVGG
+1233 WDYVGG

-1287 QTTTHKT
+1287 QTTTTHKT
-1294 SESATAYGE
+1294 GEGATAYGE
-1303 NTSGGFDGAYTQNKS
+1303 NTSGGFNGAYTQDKS

-1339 KLFTGSGSKEHDEG
+1339 KLFSGKGDTTYDEG

-1358 YRTTDKVDTTPVS
+1358 HRTTDNVDTTPVS
-1371 KETVTTTDAH
+1371 KETTTTTAAH
-1381 VDYNYTSIETRTVT
+1381 VGYNYTSIETRTVT

-1402 IVPPVTPPVDPDTPD
+1402 IVPPVDPDTPD

-1425 DEVMTPE
+1425 DEVVTPE

-1475 GMAFSGMLLTIA
+1475 GMAFSGMLLTIV
-1487 GAFASLKYKEKH
+1487 GAFTSLKYKEKH

>member
-25 AAHAVEGPDPAEDN
+25 AAHAVEGPDSVEDN
-39 AAPQAEPVAES
+39 AAPQAEP
-50 STPAPVAEEGEK
+50 APVEGKTAEGEVEGEEEK
-62 QEKVGE
+62 QE
-68 QEEFFPPPVN
+68 EFVPPVN
-78 EEAKSEEQAPAFGP
+78 DEAKKDDQAPAFGP
-92 GTKTDDIIIDYK
+92 GTNTDDITIDYK
-104 PAEKPEEPGES
+104 PAEKPEEP
-115 GKDGETDGSEG
+115 
-126 SGETDETENPDGTY
+126 GETDETENPDGTY

-146 DNSKKDEATGKD
+146 DNNKKDEATGKD

-190 VVGKDEDGNT
+190 VVGKDEDGNP

-207 TTGTETTT
+207 TTGTQTTT
-215 TTGTGKADSSTTIT
+215 TTGTGKADSSTTIIT

-234 EEINLDDE
+234 EEIDLNKE
-242 LGKDVRPDWKT
+242 LKNKDGKVKKPTWETKAED
-253 DKDAKL
+253 KL
-259 GDYTVDKVEP
+259 GDYTVKEVKATEGDP
-269 AKDGN
+269 N
-274 SKTLTLKKTSPTEEK
+274 SKTLTLKKTSDPETK
-289 EMAAEDIAKLLDV
+289 EMSAEDVAKLLDV
-302 PEGGVE
+302 PKDGVE
-308 KKEELDEEGNPKTTY
+308 KKTDDEGKTTY
-323 TLKKEEISTDENG
+323 ILKKEETSTDENG
-336 NTVTRVTYY
+336 NTVTRTTYY
-345 KITGNTVETTTE
+345 KITGTTVETTTE
-357 TTLVLKVEKGTVDVN
+357 TTLVLKVEKGTVDVD
-372 NEDLT
+372 EKDLT

-406 EMLQDEYYNNVT
+406 EMLKDEYYNNDT
-418 GEYVYTENVDGKEY
+418 GEYVYTETDANGKEY

-438 MEDSKPLTNAQ
+438 TEDTKPLTNAQ
-449 LAERL
+449 LADRL

-473 FDQMEAV
+473 FDQKEAV

-502 GQESIESAK
+502 GQESIKSAE

-523 TDAARNAGINVETDD
+523 TDAAKKTGIDVDSEN

-563 NVHTVTLRYNG
+563 NVHTVTLRYDG

-581 PGTPDSSKDTE
+581 PGSSDPIKDTE

-627 GSGEL
+627 GSGKL
-632 PSLDGWTIASKDPE
+632 PSLDGWTVDINDPE
-646 KGTTTYKKEDTVTS
+646 KGTTIYKKEDTVTL

-722 GIKCVEWTIDEL
+722 GIKRVEWTIDEL

-759 DEKARTIT
+759 DEKAGTIT

-821 VSADSIRLNADG
+821 VPADSIRLNADG
-833 KTATFTKGNET
+833 KTATFTKGDET

-989 VYWKLTWWGGYYYYT
+989 VYWKSTWWGGYYYYT

-1075 GNQLVGLD
+1075 GNQPVGLD

-1095 NGHYEYDRGTPNNC
+1095 DGHYEYDRGNPNNC

-1157 YLKATGSSKTAASLT
+1157 YLEATGSNKTAKDLSP
-1172 KKERDAIVGTYVVQ
+1172 KERNAIVGTYVVK

-1191 TNSTGESGYQVYLK
+1191 TNSTGESGYQVYRK
-1205 SSELTAYGYM
+1205 TSELTAYGYM

-1294 SESATAYGE
+1294 SERATAYGE
-1303 NTSGGFDGAYTQNKS
+1303 NTSGGFDGAYTQDKS

-1339 KLFTGSGSKEHDEG
+1339 KLFSGKGDTTHDEG

-1358 YRTTDKVDTTPVS
+1358 HRTTDKVNTTPVS
-1371 KETVTTTDAH
+1371 KETETTTNAH
-1381 VDYNYTSIETRTVT
+1381 VGYNYTSIETRTVT

-1425 DEVMTPE
+1425 DEVVTPE
-1432 TPELPAVQDAAPD
+1432 TPELPPVQDATPDDAAP
-1445 EVVLPA
+1445 ETPVLPSDA
-1451 EPELPAVQ
+1451 VLPAVQ
-1459 DATAL
+1459 DAL

>member
-25 AAHAVEGPDPAEDN
+25 AAHAVEGPDSVEDN
-39 AAPQAEPVAES
+39 AAPQAEPVVEN

-62 QEKVGE
+62 QEEAGE
-68 QEEFFPPPVN
+68 QEEFVPPVN
-78 EEAKSEEQAPAFGP
+78 DEAKKDDQAPAFGP

-104 PAEKPEEPGES
+104 PAEKPEEPGKS
-115 GKDGETDGSEG
+115 GEDGEVDGSEG

-146 DNSKKDEATGKD
+146 DNSKKDEETGKD

-259 GDYTVDKVEP
+259 GGYTVDKVEP

-274 SKTLTLKKTSPTEEK
+274 SKTLTLKKTSEPETK
-289 EMAAEDIAKLLDV
+289 EMSAEDVAKLLDV
-302 PEGGVE
+302 PEDGME
-308 KKEELDEEGNPKTTY
+308 KKTDDEGNTTY
-323 TLKKEEISTDENG
+323 ILKKEETSTDENG

-418 GEYVYTENVDGKEY
+418 GEYVYTETVDGKEY

-438 MEDSKPLTNAQ
+438 TEDTNSLTNDQ
-449 LAERL
+449 LANRL
-454 GEGFT
+454 GDGFSVDAD
-459 GDDNGVYYKGEKLT
+459 GDVCYKGEKLT
-473 FDQMEAV
+473 FDQMKAV

-486 TVEVTEVTKTP
+486 TVAVTEITKNE

-502 GQESIESAK
+502 GEGSIKSAE

-563 NVHTVTLRYNG
+563 NVHTVTLRYDG

-581 PGTPDSSKDTE
+581 PGSSDPRKDTE

-632 PSLDGWTIASKDPE
+632 PSLEGWTFDGIDTE
-646 KGTTTYKKEDTVTS
+646 KGTTIYKKEDTVTLS
-660 PDGTSTKITRTCT
+660 DGTITKITRTCT

-722 GIKCVEWTIDEL
+722 GIKRVEWTIDEL

-806 LTPEEIQTALAGQYS
+806 LTPEEIQTALAVQYS
-821 VSADSIRLNADG
+821 VPADSIRLNADG

-880 AYDELWKQIQEIQSK
+880 AYDDLWKQIQEIRSK
-895 LLPGEEL
+895 LQPGEEL

-989 VYWKLTWWGGYYYYT
+989 VYWKSTWWGGYYYYT

-1075 GNQLVGLD
+1075 GNQPVGLD

-1095 NGHYEYDRGTPNNC
+1095 DGHYEYDRGNPNNC

-1134 LYQGQRG
+1134 LYQGG
-1141 DYWTPGIS
+1141 YDGWHWVS

-1172 KKERDAIVGTYVVQ
+1172 KKERNAIVGTYVVK

-1205 SSELTAYGYM
+1205 TSELTAYGYM
-1215 TRDANTCINST
+1215 SRDANTCINST
-1226 YKRQDGT
+1226 YKRQTNSWD
-1233 WGYVGG
+1233 YVGG

-1281 LLELNK
+1281 LLELNQ

-1294 SESATAYGE
+1294 SERATAYGE
-1303 NTSGGFDGAYTQNKS
+1303 NTSGGFDGAYTQDKS

-1339 KLFTGSGSKEHDEG
+1339 KLFSGKGETSYDTGSI
-1353 KVSYT
+1353 SYS
-1358 YRTTDKVDTTPVS
+1358 YRTTDKVNTTPVS

-1402 IVPPVTPPVDPDTPD
+1402 IVPPVTPPET
-1417 GPVEDETP
+1417 PVEDETP
-1425 DEVMTPE
+1425 DEVVTPE
-1432 TPELPAVQDAAPD
+1432 TPELPPVQDATPDDAAP
-1445 EVVLPA
+1445 EAPVLPSDA
-1451 EPELPAVQ
+1451 VLPAVQ
-1459 DATAL
+1459 DAL

>member
-25 AAHAVEGPDPAEDN
+25 AAHAVEGPDSVEDN
-39 AAPQAEPVAES
+39 AAPQAEP
-50 STPAPVAEEGEK
+50 APVEGKTAEGEVEGEEEK
-62 QEKVGE
+62 QE
-68 QEEFFPPPVN
+68 EFVPPVN
-78 EEAKSEEQAPAFGP
+78 DEAKKDDQAPAFGP
-92 GTKTDDIIIDYK
+92 GTKTDDITIDYK
-104 PAEKPEEPGES
+104 PAEKPEAP
-115 GKDGETDGSEG
+115 
-126 SGETDETENPDGTY
+126 GETDETENPDGTY

-176 TVVDPDAEVKKGDP
+176 TVVDPDAEVKKGES

-207 TTGTETTT
+207 TTGTQTTT
-215 TTGTGKADSSTTIT
+215 TTGTGKADSETTIT
-229 DTKKG
+229 DTEKG
-234 EEINLDDE
+234 DKIDLNKE
-242 LGKDVRPDWKT
+242 LKNKDGEVDKPTWETKT
-253 DKDAKL
+253 DDKL
-259 GDYTVDKVEP
+259 GDYTVKEVEDTKGDP
-269 AKDGN
+269 N
-274 SKTLTLKKTSPTEEK
+274 SKTLTLKKTSEPETK
-289 EMAAEDIAKLLDV
+289 KMSAEDVAKLLDV

-308 KKEELDEEGNPKTTY
+308 KKTDDEGNTTY
-323 TLKKEEISTDENG
+323 TLKKEETSTDENG

-357 TTLVLKVEKGTVDVN
+357 TTLKLKVEKGTETKKDQ
-372 NEDLT
+372 DLS
-377 TEIELPSI
+377 TEAELPDSI
-385 TAKNTDET
+385 TVKNGKSELKVSKDILEKALDNGGTYTDTDKNITYTVT
-393 KTDVIEI
+393 KKEE
-400 SSEKLG
+400 SSTKLSN
-406 EMLQDEYYNNVT
+406 E
-418 GEYVYTENVDGKEY
+418 
-432 TYKVKK
+432 
-438 MEDSKPLTNAQ
+438 Q
-449 LAERL
+449 LAKRL
-454 GEGFT
+454 GDGFT
-459 GDDNGVYYKGEKLT
+459 YNAADDSISYKGEKLT
-473 FDQMEAV
+473 ISQNDV
-480 RKTLSY
+480 YRKLLSY
-486 TVEVTEVTKTP
+486 DVTVTETIKNE

-502 GQESIESAK
+502 GQASIDKANND
-511 ETAKLEAIKAAL
+511 AKLEAIKAAL
-523 TDAARNAGINVETDD
+523 TDAAKKTGINVDSED

-563 NVHTVTLRYNG
+563 NVHTVTLCYDG
-574 ATVSAPQ
+574 ATVSAPE
-581 PGTPDSSKDTE
+581 PSSSDPSKNTE
-592 TRKDV
+592 TREDIKDYTV
-597 TDNVITGT
+597 TGT

-646 KGTTTYKKEDTVTS
+646 KGTTTYKKEETVTS

-673 ITESSASLSD
+673 ITESSASLID
-683 TEKEEIAWAELLNQ
+683 AEKADIAWAELLKQ

-702 NKDEL
+702 NEDEL
-707 KAAGYNINISSMDFS
+707 KAAGYNIDIGSMDFS
-722 GIKCVEWTIDEL
+722 GIKRVEWTIGTL
-734 SESTKTDAK
+734 SESTKTDTK

-821 VSADSIRLNADG
+821 VPADSIRLNADG

-870 IIKDNKDLEK
+870 IIKDDKDLEK

-895 LLPGEEL
+895 LQPGEEL

-952 VANKGSDYEE
+952 VANAGSKYEE
-962 TKKNYYSGEKTD
+962 TKKNYYSGET
-974 EFKSFSKAPDGSKIE
+974 ESKYYYQPWGGSKIE
-989 VYWKLTWWGGYYYYT
+989 VTPAGQPGWYYYT
-1004 DANGQEVR
+1004 NDKGEKEYVPWWDVERQDTRN
-1012 VHSNTVHYE
+1012 
-1021 EQRDDIGHL
+1021 DIGHL

-1037 LDLLPDKDDKV
+1037 LDLLPDKDGKV

-1058 NLKLEWNYDAG
+1058 DLKLEWNYDAG

-1075 GNQLVGLD
+1075 GNQTVGLD

-1090 EGGEG
+1090 EGGKG
-1095 NGHYEYDRGTPNNC
+1095 NGHYEYDRGDPNNN

-1124 DPIKENGSIK
+1124 DPIKDKDGSIK

-1157 YLKATGSSKTAASLT
+1157 YLEATGSNKTAKDLSP
-1172 KKERDAIVGTYVVQ
+1172 KERNAIVGTYVVK
-1186 IGTTG
+1186 IGTTD

-1205 SSELTAYGYM
+1205 TSELTAYGYM

-1303 NTSGGFDGAYTQNKS
+1303 NTSGGFNGAYTQDKS

-1358 YRTTDKVDTTPVS
+1358 YRTTDKVNTTPVS

-1381 VDYNYTSIETRTVT
+1381 VDYNYTSIETRKVT
-1395 VNGEETV
+1395 VSGEETV

-1425 DEVMTPE
+1425 DEVVTPE
-1432 TPELPAVQDAAPD
+1432 TPELPPVQDATPDDAAP
-1445 EVVLPA
+1445 ETPVLPSDA
-1451 EPELPAVQ
+1451 VLPAVQ
-1459 DATAL
+1459 DAL

>member
-25 AAHAVEGPDPAEDN
+25 AAHAVEGPDSVEDN
-39 AAPQAEPVAES
+39 AAPQAEP
-50 STPAPVAEEGEK
+50 APVEGKTAEGEVEGEEEK
-62 QEKVGE
+62 QE
-68 QEEFFPPPVN
+68 EFVPPVN
-78 EEAKSEEQAPAFGP
+78 DEAKKDDQAPAFGP
-92 GTKTDDIIIDYK
+92 GTKTDDITIDYK
-104 PAEKPEEPGES
+104 PAEKPEAP
-115 GKDGETDGSEG
+115 
-126 SGETDETENPDGTY
+126 GETDETENPDGTY

-207 TTGTETTT
+207 TTGTQTTT
-215 TTGTGKADSSTTIT
+215 TTGTGEADSSTTIT

-234 EEINLDDE
+234 EEIDLNKE
-242 LGKDVRPDWKT
+242 LKNKDGEVDKPTWETKT
-253 DKDAKL
+253 DDKL
-259 GDYTVDKVEP
+259 GDYTVKEVEDT
-269 AKDGN
+269 KDDPN
-274 SKTLTLKKTSPTEEK
+274 SKTLTLKKTSEPETK
-289 EMAAEDIAKLLDV
+289 EMSAEDVAKLLDV

-308 KKEELDEEGNPKTTY
+308 KKTDDEGNTTY
-323 TLKKEEISTDENG
+323 TLKKEETSTDENG
-336 NTVTRVTYY
+336 NTVTRTTYY
-345 KITGNTVETTTE
+345 EITGNSVKTTTE
-357 TTLVLKVEKGTVDVN
+357 TTLVLKVEKGTVDVDDK
-372 NEDLT
+372 DLT
-377 TEIELPSI
+377 TEIKLPSI

-406 EMLQDEYYNNVT
+406 EMLKDEYYNNVT
-418 GEYVYTENVDGKEY
+418 GEYVYTETDANGKEY

-438 MEDSKPLTNAQ
+438 TEDTKQLTNKQ
-449 LAERL
+449 LADRL

-473 FDQMEAV
+473 FDQKEAV

-502 GQESIESAK
+502 GQESIKSAE

-563 NVHTVTLRYNG
+563 NVHTVTLRYDG

-581 PGTPDSSKDTE
+581 PGTPDSSKGTE

-605 AYVTGSNTWT
+605 AYVNGSNTWT

-660 PDGTSTKITRTCT
+660 PDGTITKITRTCT

-683 TEKEEIAWAELLNQ
+683 TEKEEIAWNELQ
-697 HPEYK
+697 
-702 NKDEL
+702 NKTGKD
-707 KAAGYNINISSMDFS
+707 KATLIQEGYSIDIGSMDFS
-722 GIKCVEWTIDEL
+722 GIKRVEWTIDEL

-759 DEKARTIT
+759 DEKAGTIT

-821 VSADSIRLNADG
+821 VPADSIRLNADG
-833 KTATFTKGNET
+833 KTATFTKGDET

-940 QEQERIAKNSTY
+940 QEQERIAKSSTY

-989 VYWKLTWWGGYYYYT
+989 VYWKWTRWGGYYYYT

-1037 LDLLPDKDDKV
+1037 LDLLPDKDGNV

-1058 NLKLEWNYDAG
+1058 NLEWNYDAG

-1075 GNQLVGLD
+1075 GNQPVGLD

-1090 EGGEG
+1090 EGGKG
-1095 NGHYEYDRGTPNNC
+1095 NGHYEYDRGNPNNC

-1124 DPIKENGSIK
+1124 DPIKENGNIK
-1134 LYQGQRG
+1134 LYQGG
-1141 DYWTPGIS
+1141 FDDYWYWVS

-1157 YLKATGSSKTAASLT
+1157 YLKATGSNKTAASLT
-1172 KKERDAIVGTYVVQ
+1172 KKERDAIVGTYVVK

-1205 SSELTAYGYM
+1205 TSELTAYGYM

-1287 QTTTHKT
+1287 QTTTTHKT
-1294 SESATAYGE
+1294 GEGATAYGE
-1303 NTSGGFDGAYTQNKS
+1303 NTSGDFDGTYTQKKS
-1318 ETVTGSGTGKGHYTT
+1318 ETVEGSGTGKGHYTT

-1339 KLFTGSGSKEHDEG
+1339 KIFSGSGSKEHDEG
-1353 KVSYT
+1353 SVSYT
-1358 YRTTDKVDTTPVS
+1358 HRTTDKVNTTPVS

-1381 VDYNYTSIETRTVT
+1381 VGYNYTSIETRTVT

-1402 IVPPVTPPVDPDTPD
+1402 IVPPVTPPVTPPET
-1417 GPVEDETP
+1417 PVEDETP
-1425 DEVMTPE
+1425 NEVVTPE
-1432 TPELPAVQDAAPD
+1432 TPELPPVQDATPDAP
-1445 EVVLPA
+1445 VLPSDA
-1451 EPELPAVQ
+1451 VLPAVQ
-1459 DATAL
+1459 DAL

>member
-1 MTNKKLK
+1 MLWK
-8 LAAMS
+8 
-13 VALTACVAAQPM
+13 
-25 AAHAVEGPDPAEDN
+25 
-39 AAPQAEPVAES
+39 APTLPRI
-50 STPAPVAEEGEK
+50 TLPRRPNPPLW
-62 QEKVGE
+62 KVRP
-68 QEEFFPPPVN
+68 QKARSRAKRASRRSLPPPVN

-92 GTKTDDIIIDYK
+92 GTKTDDITIDYK
-104 PAEKPEEPGES
+104 PAEKPEQPGKS
-115 GKDGETDGSEG
+115 GEDGEADGSEG

-158 GKIGEATKEETPD
+158 GKIGEAAKEETPD

-176 TVVDPDAEVKKGDP
+176 TVVDPDAEVKKGES

-234 EEINLDDE
+234 EEIDLDDE

-259 GDYTVDKVEP
+259 GGYTVDKVEP

-274 SKTLTLKKTSPTEEK
+274 SKTLTLKKTSEPETK
-289 EMAAEDIAKLLDV
+289 EMSAEDVAKLLDV
-302 PEGGVE
+302 PEDGVE
-308 KKEELDEEGNPKTTY
+308 KKTDDEGKTTY
-323 TLKKEEISTDENG
+323 ILKKEETSTDENG

-357 TTLVLKVEKGTVDVN
+357 TTLVLKVEKGTVDVDDK
-372 NEDLT
+372 DLT
-377 TEIELPSI
+377 TKVELPSI

-406 EMLQDEYYNNVT
+406 EMLKDEYYNNIT

-438 MEDSKPLTNAQ
+438 TENTKPLTHAQ

-459 GDDNGVYYKGEKLT
+459 ADDNGVYYKGEKLT
-473 FDQMEAV
+473 FDEMEAV

-502 GQESIESAK
+502 GQESIKSAE

-523 TDAARNAGINVETDD
+523 TDAAKKTGINVDSED

-563 NVHTVTLRYNG
+563 NVHTVTLRYDG

-581 PGTPDSSKDTE
+581 PGSSDPSKDTE

-597 TDNVITGT
+597 TDNTVTGT

-646 KGTTTYKKEDTVTS
+646 KGTTTYKKEETVTS

-673 ITESSASLSD
+673 ITESSASLTD
-683 TEKEEIAWAELLNQ
+683 TEKEEIAWKELQ
-697 HPEYK
+697 
-702 NKDEL
+702 NKTGKD
-707 KAAGYNINISSMDFS
+707 KATLLQEGYSIDIGSMDFS
-722 GIKCVEWTIDEL
+722 GIKRVEWTIDTL
-734 SESTKTDAK
+734 SESTKTDTK

-759 DEKARTIT
+759 DENAGTIT
-767 VDGKTYDKVTK
+767 VDGNIYRNVTK

-792 VKTTYTFTKQAGAP
+792 VKTTYTFTKKAGAP

-833 KTATFTKGNET
+833 KTATFTKGDET

-880 AYDELWKQIQEIQSK
+880 AYDELWKQIQEIQNK
-895 LLPGEEL
+895 LQPDEEL
-902 WIGNLEVTDK
+902 WIGK
-912 TEKTDIIKYF
+912 TKIDSTTKKEDIIKYF
-922 TTAISPE
+922 TKAISPE

-940 QEQERIAKNSTY
+940 QEQERIAKSSTY

-974 EFKSFSKAPDGSKIE
+974 EFKYFSKAPDGSKIE
-989 VYWKLTWWGGYYYYT
+989 VYWKWTRWGGYYYYT

-1012 VHSNTVHYE
+1012 VHSNTVHSE

-1037 LDLLPDKDDKV
+1037 LDLLPDEDGKV
-1048 DQTDCVLVSK
+1048 NQTDCVLVSK
-1058 NLKLEWNYDAG
+1058 DLKLEWNYDAG

-1075 GNQLVGLD
+1075 GNQTVGLD

-1095 NGHYEYDRGTPNNC
+1095 SGHYEYDRGNRNNN

-1124 DPIKENGSIK
+1124 DPIKDKDGSIK
-1134 LYQGQRG
+1134 LYQGQWG
-1141 DYWTPGIS
+1141 DYWNPGIS
-1149 AEDQAINA
+1149 AEDEAINA
-1157 YLKATGSSKTAASLT
+1157 YLKATGSSKTYRDLT
-1172 KKERDAIVGTYVVQ
+1172 TKERNAIVGTYVVK

-1215 TRDANTCINST
+1215 SRDANTCINST

-1239 YDLMISKLTQV
+1239 YDLMISELTQV
-1250 SEGKVV
+1250 REGKVV

-1271 IRSSQDFANR
+1271 IRSSQDFAKR

-1287 QTTTHKT
+1287 QTTTTHKT
-1294 SESATAYGE
+1294 GEGATAYGE
-1303 NTSGGFDGAYTQNKS
+1303 NTSGDFDGTYTQKKS
-1318 ETVTGSGTGKGHYTT
+1318 ETVEGSGTGKGHYTT

-1339 KLFTGSGSKEHDEG
+1339 KIFSGSGSKEHDEG
-1353 KVSYT
+1353 SVSYT
-1358 YRTTDKVDTTPVS
+1358 HRTTDKVNTTPVS

-1381 VDYNYTSIETRTVT
+1381 VGYNYTSIETRTVT

-1402 IVPPVTPPVDPDTPD
+1402 IVPPVTPPET
-1417 GPVEDETP
+1417 PVEDETP
-1425 DEVMTPE
+1425 NEVVTPE
-1432 TPELPAVQDAAPD
+1432 TPELPPVQDATPDAP
-1445 EVVLPA
+1445 VLPSDA
-1451 EPELPAVQ
+1451 VLPAVQ
-1459 DATAL
+1459 DAL

>member
-25 AAHAVEGPDPAEDN
+25 AAHAVEGPDSVEDN

-50 STPAPVAEEGEK
+50 PTPAPVAEEGEK
-62 QEKVGE
+62 QEEAGE
-68 QEEFFPPPVN
+68 QEEFVPPVN
-78 EEAKSEEQAPAFGP
+78 DEAKKDDQAPAFGP
-92 GTKTDDIIIDYK
+92 GTKTDDITIDYK
-104 PAEKPEEPGES
+104 PAEKPEEP
-115 GKDGETDGSEG
+115 
-126 SGETDETENPDGTY
+126 GETDETENPDGTY

-207 TTGTETTT
+207 TTGTQTTT
-215 TTGTGKADSSTTIT
+215 TTGTGEAKSETTIT

-259 GDYTVDKVEP
+259 GGYTVDKVEP

-274 SKTLTLKKTSPTEEK
+274 SKTLTLKKTSEPETK
-289 EMAAEDIAKLLDV
+289 EMSAEDVAKLLDV
-302 PEGGVE
+302 PEDGVE
-308 KKEELDEEGNPKTTY
+308 KKTDDEGKTTY
-323 TLKKEEISTDENG
+323 ILKKEETSTDENG

-438 MEDSKPLTNAQ
+438 TEDSKPLTNAQ

-459 GDDNGVYYKGEKLT
+459 GDDNGVYYKGEKLN

-502 GQESIESAK
+502 GQASIDKANND
-511 ETAKLEAIKAAL
+511 AKLEAIKAAL
-523 TDAARNAGINVETDD
+523 TDAAKKTGINVDSED

-563 NVHTVTLRYNG
+563 NVHTVTLCYDG
-574 ATVSAPQ
+574 ATVSAPE
-581 PGTPDSSKDTE
+581 PGSSDPSKNTE
-592 TRKDV
+592 TREDIKDYTV
-597 TDNVITGT
+597 TGT

-632 PSLDGWTIASKDPE
+632 PSLEGWTFDSIDTE
-646 KGTTTYKKEDTVTS
+646 KGTTTYKKEETVTS

-683 TEKEEIAWAELLNQ
+683 TEKEEIAWAELLKQ

-722 GIKCVEWTIDEL
+722 GIKRVEWTIDEL

-940 QEQERIAKNSTY
+940 QEQERIAKSSTY

-989 VYWKLTWWGGYYYYT
+989 VYWKSTWWGGYYYYT

-1037 LDLLPDKDDKV
+1037 LDLLPDKDGNV

-1058 NLKLEWNYDAG
+1058 NLEWNYDAG

-1075 GNQLVGLD
+1075 GNQPVGLD

-1090 EGGEG
+1090 EGGKG
-1095 NGHYEYDRGTPNNC
+1095 NGHYEYDRGNPNNC

-1172 KKERDAIVGTYVVQ
+1172 KKERDAIVGTYVVK

-1205 SSELTAYGYM
+1205 TSELTAYGYM

-1294 SESATAYGE
+1294 SESATASGE
-1303 NTSGGFDGAYTQNKS
+1303 NTSGGFNGAYTQDKS

-1358 YRTTDKVDTTPVS
+1358 YRTTDKVNTTPVS

-1395 VNGEETV
+1395 VDGEETV
-1402 IVPPVTPPVDPDTPD
+1402 IVPPVTPPET
-1417 GPVEDETP
+1417 PVEDETP
-1425 DEVMTPE
+1425 DEVVTPE
-1432 TPELPAVQDAAPD
+1432 TPELPPVQDATPDDAAP
-1445 EVVLPA
+1445 ETPVLPSDA
-1451 EPELPAVQ
+1451 VLPAVQ
-1459 DATAL
+1459 DAL

>member
-1 MTNKKLK
+1 M
-8 LAAMS
+8 
-13 VALTACVAAQPM
+13 
-25 AAHAVEGPDPAEDN
+25 
-39 AAPQAEPVAES
+39 
-50 STPAPVAEEGEK
+50 
-62 QEKVGE
+62 
-68 QEEFFPPPVN
+68 N

-92 GTKTDDIIIDYK
+92 GTKTDDITIDYK
-104 PAEKPEEPGES
+104 PAAKPEEPGE
-115 GKDGETDGSEG
+115 
-126 SGETDETENPDGTY
+126 TDEPETPGDTHL
-140 VKGDVI
+140 KGDVI
-146 DNSKKDEATGKD
+146 DNSKKNEATGKD

-215 TTGTGKADSSTTIT
+215 TTGTGKADSETTIT
-229 DTKKG
+229 DTEKG
-234 EEINLDDE
+234 DKIDLNKE
-242 LGKDVRPDWKT
+242 LKNKDGEVGKPTWETKT
-253 DKDAKL
+253 DDKL
-259 GDYTVDKVEP
+259 GDYTVKEVEDTKGDP
-269 AKDGN
+269 N
-274 SKTLTLKKTSPTEEK
+274 SKTLTLKKTSEPETK
-289 EMAAEDIAKLLDV
+289 KMSAEDVAKLLDV
-302 PEGGVE
+302 PEDGVE
-308 KKEELDEEGNPKTTY
+308 KKTDDEGNTTY
-323 TLKKEEISTDENG
+323 TLKKEETSTDENG

-345 KITGNTVETTTE
+345 EITGNSVKTRTE
-357 TTLVLKVEKGTVDVN
+357 TTLVLKVEKGTVDVD
-372 NEDLT
+372 EKDLT
-377 TEIELPSI
+377 TKVELPSI

-406 EMLQDEYYNNVT
+406 EMLKDEYYNNVT

-438 MEDSKPLTNAQ
+438 MENTKPLTPAQ

-459 GDDNGVYYKGEKLT
+459 ADDNGVYYKGEKLNL
-473 FDQMEAV
+473 DQMEAV

-502 GQESIESAK
+502 GQESIKSAE

-523 TDAARNAGINVETDD
+523 TDAAKKTGINVDSED

-550 KGQLNLSYTDADG
+550 KGQLNLSYTDVDG
-563 NVHTVTLRYNG
+563 NVHTVTLRYDG

-581 PGTPDSSKDTE
+581 PGSSDPSKDTE

-646 KGTTTYKKEDTVTS
+646 KGTTTYKKEETVTS

-683 TEKEEIAWAELLNQ
+683 TEKEEIAWKELQ
-697 HPEYK
+697 
-702 NKDEL
+702 NKTGRD
-707 KAAGYNINISSMDFS
+707 KATLLQEGYSIDIGSMDFS
-722 GIKCVEWTIDEL
+722 GIKRVEWTIDTL
-734 SESTKTDAK
+734 SESTKTDTK

-759 DEKARTIT
+759 DENAGTIT
-767 VDGKTYDKVTK
+767 VDGNIYRNVTK
-778 TNDGYTCTVEDKNG
+778 TDDGYTCTVEDKNG

-833 KTATFTKGNET
+833 KTATFTKGDET

-863 TSSSVTD
+863 TSSSVTG
-870 IIKDNKDLEK
+870 IIKDDKDLEK

-895 LLPGEEL
+895 LQPGEEL
-902 WIGNLEVTDK
+902 RIGETKIDSTTK
-912 TEKTDIIKYF
+912 KEDIIKYF
-922 TTAISPE
+922 TKAISPDD
-929 NMSKD
+929 MSKD

-940 QEQERIAKNSTY
+940 QEQERIAKSSTY

-974 EFKSFSKAPDGSKIE
+974 EFKYFSKAPDDSKIE
-989 VYWKLTWWGGYYYYT
+989 VYWKWTWWGGYYYYT

-1012 VHSNTVHYE
+1012 VDSNTVHSE

-1037 LDLLPDKDDKV
+1037 LDLLPDEDGKV
-1048 DQTDCVLVSK
+1048 NQTDCVLVSK

-1069 NLVNGK
+1069 KLVNGK
-1075 GNQLVGLD
+1075 DNQTVGLD

-1095 NGHYEYDRGTPNNC
+1095 SGHYEYDRGNRNNN

-1134 LYQGQRG
+1134 LYQGG
-1141 DYWTPGIS
+1141 YDGWYWVS

-1157 YLKATGSSKTAASLT
+1157 YLEATGSSKTAASLT
-1172 KKERDAIVGTYVVQ
+1172 KKERDAIVGTYVVK

-1215 TRDANTCINST
+1215 SRDANTCINST

-1250 SEGKVV
+1250 SEGKVI

-1271 IRSSQDFANR
+1271 IRSSQDFAKR

-1287 QTTTHKT
+1287 QTTTTHKT
-1294 SESATAYGE
+1294 GEGATAYGE
-1303 NTSGGFDGAYTQNKS
+1303 NTSGDFDGTYTQKKS
-1318 ETVTGSGTGKGHYTT
+1318 ETVEASGTGSGHYTT

-1339 KLFTGSGSKEHDEG
+1339 KIFSGSGSKEHDEG
-1353 KVSYT
+1353 SVSYT
-1358 YRTTDKVDTTPVS
+1358 HRTTDKVNTTPVS

-1381 VDYNYTSIETRTVT
+1381 VGYNYTSIETRTVT

-1402 IVPPVTPPVDPDTPD
+1402 IVPPVTPPET
-1417 GPVEDETP
+1417 PVEDETP
-1425 DEVMTPE
+1425 DEVVTPE
-1432 TPELPAVQDAAPD
+1432 TPELPPVQDATPDAP
-1445 EVVLPA
+1445 VLPSDA
-1451 EPELPAVQ
+1451 VLPAVQ
-1459 DATAL
+1459 DAL
-1464 PQTGVNWMAAL
+1464 PQTGVNWMVAL

>member
-25 AAHAVEGPDPAEDN
+25 AAHAVEGPDSVEDN
-39 AAPQAEPVAES
+39 AAPQAEP
-50 STPAPVAEEGEK
+50 APVEGKTAEGEVEGEEEK
-62 QEKVGE
+62 QE
-68 QEEFFPPPVN
+68 EFVPPVN
-78 EEAKSEEQAPAFGP
+78 DEAKKDDQAPAFGP

-104 PAEKPEEPGES
+104 PAEKPEEPGKS
-115 GKDGETDGSEG
+115 GEDGETDSSEG

-190 VVGKDEDGNT
+190 VVGKDEDGNP

-207 TTGTETTT
+207 TTGTQTTT
-215 TTGTGKADSSTTIT
+215 TTGTGKADSSTTIIT

-234 EEINLDDE
+234 EEIDLNKE
-242 LGKDVRPDWKT
+242 LKNKDGKVKKPTWETKAED
-253 DKDAKL
+253 KL
-259 GDYTVDKVEP
+259 GDYTVKEVKATEGDP
-269 AKDGN
+269 N
-274 SKTLTLKKTSPTEEK
+274 SKTLTLKKTSDPETK
-289 EMAAEDIAKLLDV
+289 EMSAEDVAKLLDV
-302 PEGGVE
+302 PKDGVE
-308 KKEELDEEGNPKTTY
+308 KKTDDEGKTTY
-323 TLKKEEISTDENG
+323 ILKKEETSTDENG

-345 KITGNTVETTTE
+345 KITDNTVETTTE
-357 TTLVLKVEKGTVDVN
+357 TTLVLKVEKGTVDVD

-377 TEIELPSI
+377 TEIKLPSI

-406 EMLQDEYYNNVT
+406 KMLDDKNYNKDT
-418 GEYVYTENVDGKEY
+418 GEYVYTETVDGKEY

-438 MEDSKPLTNAQ
+438 TENTKPLTPAQ

-459 GDDNGVYYKGEKLT
+459 ADDNGVYYKGEKLN
-473 FDQMEAV
+473 FDQMKAV

-502 GQESIESAK
+502 GQESIKSAE

-563 NVHTVTLRYNG
+563 NVHTVTLRYDG

-581 PGTPDSSKDTE
+581 PGTPDSSKGTE

-605 AYVTGSNTWT
+605 AYVNGSNTWT

-660 PDGTSTKITRTCT
+660 PDGTITKITRTCT

-683 TEKEEIAWAELLNQ
+683 TEKEEIAWNELQ
-697 HPEYK
+697 
-702 NKDEL
+702 NKTGKD
-707 KAAGYNINISSMDFS
+707 KATLIQEGYSIDIGSMDFS
-722 GIKCVEWTIDEL
+722 GIKRVEWTIDEL

-821 VSADSIRLNADG
+821 VPADSIRLNADG
-833 KTATFTKGNET
+833 KTATFTKGDET

-895 LLPGEEL
+895 LQPGEEL

-940 QEQERIAKNSTY
+940 QEQERIAKSSTY

-989 VYWKLTWWGGYYYYT
+989 VYWKSTWWGGYYYYT

-1037 LDLLPDKDDKV
+1037 LDLLPDKDGNV

-1075 GNQLVGLD
+1075 GNQPVVLD

-1095 NGHYEYDRGTPNNC
+1095 DGHYEYDRGNPNNC

-1124 DPIKENGSIK
+1124 DPIKENGNIK
-1134 LYQGQRG
+1134 LYQGG
-1141 DYWTPGIS
+1141 FDDYWYWVS

-1157 YLKATGSSKTAASLT
+1157 YLKATGSNKTAASLT
-1172 KKERDAIVGTYVVQ
+1172 KKERDAIVGTYVVK

-1205 SSELTAYGYM
+1205 TSELTAYGYM

-1303 NTSGGFDGAYTQNKS
+1303 NTSGGFNGAYTQDKS

-1339 KLFTGSGSKEHDEG
+1339 KLFSGKGETSYDTGSI
-1353 KVSYT
+1353 SYS
-1358 YRTTDKVDTTPVS
+1358 YRTTDKVNTTPVS

-1402 IVPPVTPPVDPDTPD
+1402 IVPPVTPPET
-1417 GPVEDETP
+1417 PVEDETP
-1425 DEVMTPE
+1425 DEVVTPE
-1432 TPELPAVQDAAPD
+1432 TPELPPVQDATPDDAAP
-1445 EVVLPA
+1445 ETPV
-1451 EPELPAVQ
+1451 LPAVQ
-1459 DATAL
+1459 DAL

>member
-1 MTNKKLK
+1 M
-8 LAAMS
+8 
-13 VALTACVAAQPM
+13 
-25 AAHAVEGPDPAEDN
+25 
-39 AAPQAEPVAES
+39 
-50 STPAPVAEEGEK
+50 
-62 QEKVGE
+62 
-68 QEEFFPPPVN
+68 N

-92 GTKTDDIIIDYK
+92 GTKTDDITIDYK
-104 PAEKPEEPGES
+104 PAAKPEEPGE
-115 GKDGETDGSEG
+115 
-126 SGETDETENPDGTY
+126 TDEPETPGDTHL
-140 VKGDVI
+140 KGDVI
-146 DNSKKDEATGKD
+146 DNSKKNEATGKD
-158 GKIGEATKEETPD
+158 GKIGTATKEETPD

-234 EEINLDDE
+234 DKIDLNKE
-242 LGKDVRPDWKT
+242 LKNKDGEVDKPTWETKT
-253 DKDAKL
+253 DDKL
-259 GDYTVDKVEP
+259 GDYTVKEVEDTKGDP
-269 AKDGN
+269 N
-274 SKTLTLKKTSPTEEK
+274 SKTLTLKKTSEPETK
-289 EMAAEDIAKLLDV
+289 KMSAEDVAKLLDV

-308 KKEELDEEGNPKTTY
+308 KKTDDEGNTTY
-323 TLKKEEISTDENG
+323 TLKKEETSTDENG

-345 KITGNTVETTTE
+345 EITGNTVETTTE

-372 NEDLT
+372 EKDLT
-377 TEIELPSI
+377 TKVELPSI

-406 EMLQDEYYNNVT
+406 EMLKDEYYNNVT
-418 GEYVYTENVDGKEY
+418 GEYVYTETDANGKEY

-438 MEDSKPLTNAQ
+438 TEDTKQLTNKQ
-449 LAERL
+449 LADRL
-454 GEGFT
+454 GDGFSVDAD
-459 GDDNGVYYKGEKLT
+459 GDVCYKGEKLT
-473 FDQMEAV
+473 FDQMKAV

-486 TVEVTEVTKTP
+486 TVAVTEVTKTP

-502 GQESIESAK
+502 GQESIKSAE

-523 TDAARNAGINVETDD
+523 TDAAKKTGINVDSED

-574 ATVSAPQ
+574 ATVSTDL
-581 PGTPDSSKDTE
+581 GTPDSSKDTE
-592 TRKDV
+592 TREDVKDYTV
-597 TDNVITGT
+597 TGT

-646 KGTTTYKKEDTVTS
+646 KGTTTYKKEETVTS

-683 TEKEEIAWAELLNQ
+683 TEKEEIAWKELQ
-697 HPEYK
+697 
-702 NKDEL
+702 NKTGKD
-707 KAAGYNINISSMDFS
+707 KATLLQEGYSIDIGSMDFS
-722 GIKCVEWTIDEL
+722 GIKRVEWTIDEL

-767 VDGKTYDKVTK
+767 VDGKTYDNVTK

-806 LTPEEIQTALAGQYS
+806 LTPDEIQTALAGQYS

-833 KTATFTKGNET
+833 KTATFTKGDET

-880 AYDELWKQIQEIQSK
+880 AYDELWKQIQEIRSK
-895 LLPGEEL
+895 LQPGEEL
-902 WIGNLEVTDK
+902 WIGK
-912 TEKTDIIKYF
+912 TKIDSTTQKEDIIKYF
-922 TTAISPE
+922 TKAISPE

-940 QEQERIAKNSTY
+940 QEQERIAKSSTY

-974 EFKSFSKAPDGSKIE
+974 EFKYFSKAPDGSKIE
-989 VYWKLTWWGGYYYYT
+989 VYWKSTWWGGYYYYT
-1004 DANGQEVR
+1004 DATGQEVR

-1037 LDLLPDKDDKV
+1037 LDLLPDEDGKV
-1048 DQTDCVLVSK
+1048 NQTDCVLVSK

-1075 GNQLVGLD
+1075 GNQTVGLD

-1095 NGHYEYDRGTPNNC
+1095 DGHYEYDRGNRNNN

-1134 LYQGQRG
+1134 LYQGQWG
-1141 DYWTPGIS
+1141 DYWNPGIS
-1149 AEDQAINA
+1149 AEDEAINA
-1157 YLKATGSSKTAASLT
+1157 YLKATGSSKTYRDLT
-1172 KKERDAIVGTYVVQ
+1172 TKERNAIVGTYVVK

-1239 YDLMISKLTQV
+1239 YDLMISELTQV
-1250 SEGKVV
+1250 REGKVV

-1271 IRSSQDFANR
+1271 IRSSQDFAKR

-1287 QTTTHKT
+1287 QTTTTHKT
-1294 SESATAYGE
+1294 GEGATAYGE
-1303 NTSGGFDGAYTQNKS
+1303 NTSGDFDGTYTQKKS
-1318 ETVTGSGTGKGHYTT
+1318 ETVEASGTGSGHYTT

-1339 KLFTGSGSKEHDEG
+1339 KIFSGSGSKEHDEG
-1353 KVSYT
+1353 SVSYT
-1358 YRTTDKVDTTPVS
+1358 HRTTDKVNTTPVS
-1371 KETVTTTDAH
+1371 KETVTTTAAH

-1425 DEVMTPE
+1425 DEVVTPE
-1432 TPELPAVQDAAPD
+1432 TPELPPVQDATPDAP
-1445 EVVLPA
+1445 VLPSDA
-1451 EPELPAVQ
+1451 VLPAVQ
-1459 DATAL
+1459 DAL

-1487 GAFASLKYKEKH
+1487 GAFASLRYKEKH

>member
-25 AAHAVEGPDPAEDN
+25 AAHAVEGPDSVEDN

-68 QEEFFPPPVN
+68 QEEFTPRVN

-92 GTKTDDIIIDYK
+92 GTKTDDITIDYK
-104 PAEKPEEPGES
+104 PAAKPEEPGE
-115 GKDGETDGSEG
+115 
-126 SGETDETENPDGTY
+126 TDEPETPGDTHL
-140 VKGDVI
+140 KGDVI
-146 DNSKKDEATGKD
+146 DNSKKDEVTGED
-158 GKIGEATKEETPD
+158 GKIGTATKEETPD

-234 EEINLDDE
+234 DKIDLNKE
-242 LGKDVRPDWKT
+242 LKNKDGEVDKPTWETKT
-253 DKDAKL
+253 DDKL
-259 GDYTVDKVEP
+259 GDYTVKEVEDTKGDP
-269 AKDGN
+269 N
-274 SKTLTLKKTSPTEEK
+274 SKTLTLKKTSEPETK
-289 EMAAEDIAKLLDV
+289 KMSAEDVAKLLDV
-302 PEGGVE
+302 PEDGVE
-308 KKEELDEEGNPKTTY
+308 KKTDDEGNTTY
-323 TLKKEEISTDENG
+323 TLKKEETSTDENG

-345 KITGNTVETTTE
+345 EITGNSVKTRTE
-357 TTLVLKVEKGTVDVN
+357 TTLVLKVEKGTVDVD
-372 NEDLT
+372 EKDLT
-377 TEIELPSI
+377 TKVELPSI

-406 EMLQDEYYNNVT
+406 EMLKDEYYNNVT
-418 GEYVYTENVDGKEY
+418 GEYVYTETVDGKEY

-438 MEDSKPLTNAQ
+438 TEDTNSLTNDQ
-449 LAERL
+449 LANRL
-454 GEGFT
+454 GDGFSVDAD
-459 GDDNGVYYKGEKLT
+459 GDVCYKGEKLT
-473 FDQMEAV
+473 FDQMKAV

-486 TVEVTEVTKTP
+486 TVAVTEVTKTP

-502 GQESIESAK
+502 GQESIKSAE

-523 TDAARNAGINVETDD
+523 TDAAKKTGINVDSED

-563 NVHTVTLRYNG
+563 NVHTVTLRYDG

-581 PGTPDSSKDTE
+581 PGSSDPSKDTE

-646 KGTTTYKKEDTVTS
+646 KGTTTYKKEETVTS

-683 TEKEEIAWAELLNQ
+683 AEKEEIAWKELQ
-697 HPEYK
+697 
-702 NKDEL
+702 NKTGKD
-707 KAAGYNINISSMDFS
+707 KATLLQEGYSIDIGSMDFS
-722 GIKCVEWTIDEL
+722 GIKRVEWTIDEL
-734 SESTKTDAK
+734 SESTKTDTK

-759 DEKARTIT
+759 DENAGTIT
-767 VDGKTYDKVTK
+767 VDGNIYRNVTK
-778 TNDGYTCTVEDKNG
+778 TDDGYTCTVEDKNG
-792 VKTTYTFTKQAGAP
+792 VKTTYTFTKKAGAP

-833 KTATFTKGNET
+833 KTATFTKGDET

-863 TSSSVTD
+863 TSSSVTG
-870 IIKDNKDLEK
+870 IIKDDKDLEK

-895 LLPGEEL
+895 LQPGEEL
-902 WIGNLEVTDK
+902 RIGETKIDSTTK
-912 TEKTDIIKYF
+912 KEDIIKYF
-922 TTAISPE
+922 TKAISPDD
-929 NMSKD
+929 MSKD

-940 QEQERIAKNSTY
+940 QEQERIAKSSTY

-962 TKKNYYSGEKTD
+962 TKKNYYSGEKTG
-974 EFKSFSKAPDGSKIE
+974 EFKYFSKAPDGSKIE
-989 VYWKLTWWGGYYYYT
+989 VYWKSTWGWNGYYYYT
-1004 DANGQEVR
+1004 DANGHEVR
-1012 VHSNTVHYE
+1012 VDSNTVHSE
-1021 EQRDDIGHL
+1021 EQRDDIKHL

-1037 LDLLPDKDDKV
+1037 LDLLPDEDGKV
-1048 DQTDCVLVSK
+1048 NQTDCVLVSK

-1069 NLVNGK
+1069 KLVNGK
-1075 GNQLVGLD
+1075 DNQTVGLD

-1095 NGHYEYDRGTPNNC
+1095 SGHYEYDRGNRNNN

-1134 LYQGQRG
+1134 LYQGQWG
-1141 DYWTPGIS
+1141 DYWNPGIS
-1149 AEDQAINA
+1149 AEDEAINA
-1157 YLKATGSSKTAASLT
+1157 YLKATGSSKTYRDLT
-1172 KKERDAIVGTYVVQ
+1172 TKERNAIVGTYVVK

-1215 TRDANTCINST
+1215 SRDANTCINST

-1239 YDLMISKLTQV
+1239 YDLMISELTQV
-1250 SEGKVV
+1250 REGKVV

-1271 IRSSQDFANR
+1271 IRSSQDFAKR

-1287 QTTTHKT
+1287 QTTTTHKT
-1294 SESATAYGE
+1294 GEGATAYGE
-1303 NTSGGFDGAYTQNKS
+1303 NTSGDFDGTYTQKKS
-1318 ETVTGSGTGKGHYTT
+1318 ETVEGSGTGKGHYTT

-1339 KLFTGSGSKEHDEG
+1339 KIFSGSGSKEHDEG

-1358 YRTTDKVDTTPVS
+1358 HRTTDKVNTTPVS

-1425 DEVMTPE
+1425 DEVVTPE
-1432 TPELPAVQDAAPD
+1432 TPELPPVQDATPDAP
-1445 EVVLPA
+1445 VLPSDA
-1451 EPELPAVQ
+1451 VLPAVQ
-1459 DATAL
+1459 DAL

>member
-25 AAHAVEGPDPAEDN
+25 AAHAVEGPDSVEDN
-39 AAPQAEPVAES
+39 AAPQAEP
-50 STPAPVAEEGEK
+50 APVEGKTAEGEVEGEEEK
-62 QEKVGE
+62 QE
-68 QEEFFPPPVN
+68 EFVPPVN
-78 EEAKSEEQAPAFGP
+78 DEAKKDDQAPAFGP

-104 PAEKPEEPGES
+104 PAEKPEEPGKS
-115 GKDGETDGSEG
+115 GEDGETDSSEG

-190 VVGKDEDGNT
+190 VVGKDEDGNP

-207 TTGTETTT
+207 TTGTQTTT
-215 TTGTGKADSSTTIT
+215 TTGTGKADSSTTIIT

-234 EEINLDDE
+234 EEIDLNKE
-242 LGKDVRPDWKT
+242 LKNKDGKVKKPTWETKAED
-253 DKDAKL
+253 KL
-259 GDYTVDKVEP
+259 GDYTVKEVKATEGDP
-269 AKDGN
+269 N
-274 SKTLTLKKTSPTEEK
+274 SKTLTLKKTSDPETK
-289 EMAAEDIAKLLDV
+289 EMSAEDVAKLLDV
-302 PEGGVE
+302 PKDGVE
-308 KKEELDEEGNPKTTY
+308 KKTDDEGKTTY
-323 TLKKEEISTDENG
+323 ILKKEETSTDENG

-345 KITGNTVETTTE
+345 KITDNTVETTTE
-357 TTLVLKVEKGTVDVN
+357 TTLVLKVEKGTVDVD

-377 TEIELPSI
+377 TEIKLPSI

-406 EMLQDEYYNNVT
+406 KMLDDKNYNKDT
-418 GEYVYTENVDGKEY
+418 GEYVYTETVDGKEY

-438 MEDSKPLTNAQ
+438 TENTKPLTPAQ

-459 GDDNGVYYKGEKLT
+459 SDADGVYYNGEKLN

-502 GQESIESAK
+502 GQESIKSAE

-683 TEKEEIAWAELLNQ
+683 TEKEEIAWNELQ
-697 HPEYK
+697 
-702 NKDEL
+702 NKTGKD
-707 KAAGYNINISSMDFS
+707 KATLIQEGYSIDIGSMDFS
-722 GIKCVEWTIDEL
+722 GIKRVEWTIDEL

-759 DEKARTIT
+759 DEKAGTIT

-833 KTATFTKGNET
+833 KTATFTKGDET

-880 AYDELWKQIQEIQSK
+880 AYDDLWKQIQEIQSK

-989 VYWKLTWWGGYYYYT
+989 VYWKSTWWGGYYYYT

-1075 GNQLVGLD
+1075 GNQPVGLD

-1095 NGHYEYDRGTPNNC
+1095 DGHYEYDRGNPNNC

-1134 LYQGQRG
+1134 LYQGG
-1141 DYWTPGIS
+1141 YDGWHWVS

-1172 KKERDAIVGTYVVQ
+1172 KKERNAIVGTYVVK

-1205 SSELTAYGYM
+1205 TSELTAYGYM

-1281 LLELNK
+1281 LLELNQ

-1303 NTSGGFDGAYTQNKS
+1303 NTSGGFNGAYTQDKS

-1358 YRTTDKVDTTPVS
+1358 YRTTDKVNTTPVS

-1381 VDYNYTSIETRTVT
+1381 VDYNYTSIETRKVT
-1395 VNGEETV
+1395 VSGEETV

-1425 DEVMTPE
+1425 DEVVTPE
-1432 TPELPAVQDAAPD
+1432 TPELPPVQDATPDDAAP
-1445 EVVLPA
+1445 ETPVLPSDA
-1451 EPELPAVQ
+1451 VLPAVQ
-1459 DATAL
+1459 DAL

>member
-1 MTNKKLK
+1 M
-8 LAAMS
+8 
-13 VALTACVAAQPM
+13 
-25 AAHAVEGPDPAEDN
+25 
-39 AAPQAEPVAES
+39 
-50 STPAPVAEEGEK
+50 
-62 QEKVGE
+62 
-68 QEEFFPPPVN
+68 N
-78 EEAKSEEQAPAFGP
+78 EEAKKDDQAPAFGP
-92 GTKTDDIIIDYK
+92 GTKTDDITIDYK
-104 PAEKPEEPGES
+104 PAEKPEEPGE
-115 GKDGETDGSEG
+115 
-126 SGETDETENPDGTY
+126 TDEPETPGDTHL
-140 VKGDVI
+140 KGDVI
-146 DNSKKDEATGKD
+146 DNSKKDEATGED

-171 SSSST
+171 SSSIT

-207 TTGTETTT
+207 TTGTQTTT

-253 DKDAKL
+253 DKDDKL
-259 GDYTVDKVEP
+259 GGYTVDKVEP
-269 AKDGN
+269 AEDGN
-274 SKTLTLKKTSPTEEK
+274 SKELTLKKTSEPETK
-289 EMAAEDIAKLLDV
+289 EMSAEDVAKLLDV

-323 TLKKEEISTDENG
+323 TLKKEETSTDENG

-357 TTLVLKVEKGTVDVN
+357 TTLVLKVEKGTVDVD

-377 TEIELPSI
+377 TEIKLPSI
-385 TAKNTDET
+385 KDE
-393 KTDVIEI
+393 
-400 SSEKLG
+400 S
-406 EMLQDEYYNNVT
+406 
-418 GEYVYTENVDGKEY
+418 GKEILSAKQLNDLLKDQKPDKDG
-432 TYKVKK
+432 TYKIEKEANGK
-438 MEDSKPLTNAQ
+438 TYLYTITESTDQGTLLTNKQ
-449 LAERL
+449 LADRL
-454 GEGFT
+454 GKGFT
-459 GDDNGVYYKGEKLT
+459 ADDNGVYYKGEKLT
-473 FDQMEAV
+473 FDQMDAV

-486 TVEVTEVTKTP
+486 TVAVTEITKAP

-502 GQESIESAK
+502 GQESIESAE

-523 TDAARNAGINVETDD
+523 TDAAKKTGINVDSED
-538 FKNQLNTIDPTG
+538 FKNQLNTIGPTG

-563 NVHTVTLRYNG
+563 NVHTVTLRYDG

-581 PGTPDSSKDTE
+581 PGSSDPSKDTE

-627 GSGEL
+627 GSGKL

-646 KGTTTYKKEDTVTS
+646 KGTTTYKKEETVTS

-673 ITESSASLSD
+673 ITESSASLTD
-683 TEKEEIAWAELLNQ
+683 AEKEEIAWKELQ
-697 HPEYK
+697 
-702 NKDEL
+702 NKSGKD
-707 KAAGYNINISSMDFS
+707 KATLLQEGYSIDIGSMDFS
-722 GIKCVEWTIDEL
+722 GIKRVEWTIDTL
-734 SESTKTDAK
+734 SESTKTDTK

-767 VDGKTYDKVTK
+767 VDGKTYDNVTK

-792 VKTTYTFTKQAGAP
+792 VKTTYTFTKKAGAP

-833 KTATFTKGNET
+833 KTATFTKGDET

-863 TSSSVTD
+863 TSSSVTG
-870 IIKDNKDLEK
+870 IIKDDKDLEK

-895 LLPGEEL
+895 LQPGEEL
-902 WIGNLEVTDK
+902 RIGETKIDSTTK
-912 TEKTDIIKYF
+912 KEDIIKYF
-922 TTAISPE
+922 TKAISPD

-962 TKKNYYSGEKTD
+962 TKKNYYSGEKTG
-974 EFKSFSKAPDGSKIE
+974 EFKYFSKAPDGSKIE
-989 VYWKLTWWGGYYYYT
+989 VYWKSTWGWNGYYYYT
-1004 DANGQEVR
+1004 DANGHEVR
-1012 VHSNTVHYE
+1012 VDSNTVHSE

-1037 LDLLPDKDDKV
+1037 LDLLPDEDGKV
-1048 DQTDCVLVSK
+1048 NQTDCVLVSK

-1069 NLVNGK
+1069 KLVNGK
-1075 GNQLVGLD
+1075 DNQTVGLD

-1095 NGHYEYDRGTPNNC
+1095 DGHYEYDRGNPNKN

-1124 DPIKENGSIK
+1124 DPIKDKDGSIK
-1134 LYQGQRG
+1134 LYQGQWG
-1141 DYWTPGIS
+1141 DYWNPGIS
-1149 AEDQAINA
+1149 AEDEAINA
-1157 YLKATGSSKTAASLT
+1157 YLKATGSSKTYRDLT
-1172 KKERDAIVGTYVVQ
+1172 TKERNAIVGTYVVK

-1215 TRDANTCINST
+1215 SRDANTCINST

-1239 YDLMISKLTQV
+1239 YDLMISELTQV
-1250 SEGKVV
+1250 REGKVV

-1271 IRSSQDFANR
+1271 IRSSQDFAKR

-1287 QTTTHKT
+1287 QTTTTHKT
-1294 SESATAYGE
+1294 GEGATAYGE
-1303 NTSGGFDGAYTQNKS
+1303 NTSGDFDGTYTQKKS
-1318 ETVTGSGTGKGHYTT
+1318 ETVEGSGTGKGHYTT

-1339 KLFTGSGSKEHDEG
+1339 KIFSGSGSKEHDEG
-1353 KVSYT
+1353 SVSYT
-1358 YRTTDKVDTTPVS
+1358 HRTTDKVNTTPVS

-1381 VDYNYTSIETRTVT
+1381 VGYNYTSIETRTVT

-1402 IVPPVTPPVDPDTPD
+1402 IVPPVTPPET
-1417 GPVEDETP
+1417 PVEDETP
-1425 DEVMTPE
+1425 DEVVTPE
-1432 TPELPAVQDAAPD
+1432 TPELPPVQDATPDAP
-1445 EVVLPA
+1445 VLPSDA
-1451 EPELPAVQ
+1451 VLPAVQ
-1459 DATAL
+1459 DAL

>member
-1 MTNKKLK
+1 MTNKNLK

-25 AAHAVEGPDPAEDN
+25 AAHAVEGPDSVEDN
-39 AAPQAEPVAES
+39 AAPQAEP
-50 STPAPVAEEGEK
+50 APVEGKTAEGEVEGEEEK
-62 QEKVGE
+62 QE
-68 QEEFFPPPVN
+68 EFVPPVN
-78 EEAKSEEQAPAFGP
+78 DEAKKDDQAPAFGP

-104 PAEKPEEPGES
+104 PAEKPEKP
-115 GKDGETDGSEG
+115 
-126 SGETDETENPDGTY
+126 GETDETENPDGTY

-259 GDYTVDKVEP
+259 GGYTVDKVEP

-302 PEGGVE
+302 PEDGVE
-308 KKEELDEEGNPKTTY
+308 KKTDDEGNTTY
-323 TLKKEEISTDENG
+323 TLKKEETSTDENG

-345 KITGNTVETTTE
+345 EITGNSVKTRTE
-357 TTLVLKVEKGTVDVN
+357 TTLVLKVEKGTVDVDDK
-372 NEDLT
+372 DLT
-377 TEIELPSI
+377 TEIKLPSI

-406 EMLQDEYYNNVT
+406 EMLKDKYYNNDT
-418 GEYVYTENVDGKEY
+418 GEYVYTETDANGKEY

-438 MEDSKPLTNAQ
+438 TEDTNSLTNEQ
-449 LAERL
+449 LAARL

-459 GDDNGVYYKGEKLT
+459 SDADGVYCNGEKLT

-502 GQESIESAK
+502 GEESIKSAE
-511 ETAKLEAIKAAL
+511 ETAKLAAIKAAL

-563 NVHTVTLRYNG
+563 NVHTVTLRYDG

-581 PGTPDSSKDTE
+581 PGSSDPSKDTE

-605 AYVTGSNTWT
+605 AYVNGSNTWT

-627 GSGEL
+627 GSGKL
-632 PSLDGWTIASKDPE
+632 PSLDGWTVDTNDPE
-646 KGTTTYKKEDTVTS
+646 KGTTIYKKEDTVTS
-660 PDGTSTKITRTCT
+660 PDGTITKITRTCT

-683 TEKEEIAWAELLNQ
+683 TEKEEIAWNELQ
-697 HPEYK
+697 
-702 NKDEL
+702 NKTGKD
-707 KAAGYNINISSMDFS
+707 KATLIQEGYSIDIGSMDFS
-722 GIKCVEWTIDEL
+722 GIKRVEWTIYEL

-743 DLNDKL
+743 DLHDKL

-759 DEKARTIT
+759 DEKAGTIT

-989 VYWKLTWWGGYYYYT
+989 VYWKSTWWGGYYYYT

-1075 GNQLVGLD
+1075 GNQPVGLD

-1095 NGHYEYDRGTPNNC
+1095 DGHYEYDRGNSNNC

-1134 LYQGQRG
+1134 LYQGG
-1141 DYWTPGIS
+1141 YDGWHWVS

-1157 YLKATGSSKTAASLT
+1157 YLKATGSNKTAANLS
-1172 KKERDAIVGTYVVQ
+1172 KKERDAIVGTYVVK

-1205 SSELTAYGYM
+1205 TSELTAYGYM

-1294 SESATAYGE
+1294 SERATAYGE

-1339 KLFTGSGSKEHDEG
+1339 KIFSGSGSKEHDEG

-1425 DEVMTPE
+1425 DEVVTPE
-1432 TPELPAVQDAAPD
+1432 TPELPPVQDATPDDAAP
-1445 EVVLPA
+1445 ETPVLPSDA
-1451 EPELPAVQ
+1451 VLPAVQ
-1459 DATAL
+1459 DAL